1 MSEEVN
7 LSEESNN
14 SENEANNPENEAN
27 NSENEPLDQKELL
40 EDVAE
45 IRQMIHQQRFA
56 ECNPMLFA
64 IIKNCPNQQPYIHRL
79 VQGLL
84 STVIANLSLFQRKKM
99 SSVMLGF
106 LKQDAKAIKEF
117 EIPETTPETRA
128 KLVSEA
134 ISELDQFL
142 VDVEMDIRSELGVF
156 KDLKKKGEE
165 IDVKEVKPTLEKF
178 VSREAMLF
186 LNHDLSKEEQD
197 QASATLYQEWEECRE
212 KIFGRFVSSGHWN
225 DEERAEVKD
234 TILSPTVDSLTSQ
247 LLVSAITLS
256 AATVFDMGKF
266 TLLYDIYRQTDDDEV
281 KVRALLGWLLVS
293 MNSSCYEQHP
303 DFLSF
308 AEQLTEDCKNDSD
321 LLAEIIKAQKMLAVT
336 VFSEQKSI
344 DYTNDIMSSLSK
356 RFLGDLKNKVAD
368 LLEAD
373 EDMRNIFGVE
383 DDEETSDE
391 ESPIR
396 SVDINTDEDGDP
408 ALNVGVDSPL
418 SMDEMMD
425 KGIDILLPQF
435 KMLRDQTEFFTH
447 LYNWFMPFYLKNPH
461 ITEALGFVD
470 EKRKFC
476 KAFCSTAR
484 SCPADAYSLANLI
497 VSHPNEIPENIVDC
511 YDDPEDEEDG
521 SKPADEEEIV
531 NEFFKEP
538 EEHRAKRIRI
548 NYIRNLLRFSKFYK
562 EKDELFTILDELDDD
577 KPAYAVLA
585 GPLFQDEFF
594 DKYRMAIARY
604 SFRREFPDMVDVMLE
619 GVPCD
624 TLEMHF
630 MKGWVCM
637 QKEDDH
643 SLRMAVDHF
652 KEMLKMQ
659 PDMKPVYLQLGICY
673 RKLCQVD
680 EYLENFDKLMEF
692 KDSFSEEE
700 LFELK
705 LEKLK
710 FIVMNNRL
718 EEAMPLA
725 YELDY
730 THPESQMAGA
740 LLTQLLIK
748 IGGEHT
754 EGNFQKAHQRLDE
767 YFAEVN
773 ELFGS
778 FEKMKKS
785 GKDPK
790 NMMMQAMDLFFKM
803 MKNDKAAEAYNNYS
817 LGLLALIEHQ
827 PKKAVGP
834 FFRAYAYYE
843 DKDQDVF
850 FEVLREDY
858 KWLKNYGCS
867 FTDIMIIY
875 NQVVAEHQQSQEELK
890 KYADKS
896 E

>member
-14 SENEANNPENEAN
+14 PEEDV
-27 NSENEPLDQKELL
+27 LDQDFLL
-40 EDVAE
+40 EKVDE
-45 IRQMIHQQRFA
+45 MRDLIHQQRFS
-56 ECNPMLFA
+56 ECKQMLVEVFTPFSSNKQYINRLMQSLLTSLFA
-64 IIKNCPNQQPYIHRL
+64 NM
-79 VQGLL
+79 
-84 STVIANLSLFQRKKM
+84 SLFQRKKIPDGVFGIPIQHNK
-99 SSVMLGF
+99 S
-106 LKQDAKAIKEF
+106 F
-117 EIPETTPETRA
+117 EELDIPEMTPEARA
-128 KLVSEA
+128 KY
-134 ISELDQFL
+134 ISSTISGLDQLL
-142 VDVEMDIRSELGVF
+142 VDVEMDIRSDQGVF
-156 KDLKKKGEE
+156 KDLKKLGEE
-165 IDVKEVKPTLEKF
+165 IDIKEVKSTLEKF

-197 QASATLYQEWEECRE
+197 QASARLYQEWEECRE
-212 KIFGRFVSSGHWN
+212 KIFGRFVSSGHWT
-225 DEERAEVKD
+225 DEERAAVKD

-293 MNSSCYEQHP
+293 TNCGCYEQHP
-303 DFLSF
+303 DFRSF

-368 LLEAD
+368 LLDAD
-373 EDMRNIFGVE
+373 EDMRNLFGIDE
-383 DDEETSDE
+383 DEETSEE

-396 SVDINTDEDGDP
+396 SVDINTDEDGVDN
-408 ALNVGVDSPL
+408 LNVDVDSPL

-435 KMLRDQTEFFTH
+435 KMLRDQTDFFTH

-461 ITEALGFVD
+461 VTEALGFVD

-497 VSHPNEIPENIVDC
+497 ISHPNEIPENIVDC
-511 YDDPEDEEDG
+511 YDDPEDEGDG
-521 SKPADEEEIV
+521 SEPADEEEIV

-538 EEHRAKRIRI
+538 GEHRAKRIRI

-604 SFRREFPDMVDVMLE
+604 SFRREFPDMVEVMLE

-637 QKEDDH
+637 QKGDDH

-652 KEMLKMQ
+652 KKMLKIK
-659 PDMKPVYLQLGICY
+659 PDMKQVYLQLGICY
-673 RKLCQVD
+673 RNLIQVD

-705 LEKLK
+705 LDKLK
-710 FIVMNNRL
+710 FIVMNNRF

-730 THPESQMAGA
+730 THPENQMAGA

-748 IGGEHT
+748 IGGEHA
-754 EGNFQKAHQRLDE
+754 EENFQKAHQRLDE

-778 FEKMKKS
+778 FDKMKKE
-785 GKDPK
+785 GKDTK

-803 MKNDKAAEAYNNYS
+803 MKNDKLAEAYNNYS
-817 LGLLALIEHQ
+817 QGLLALIEHQ
-827 PKKAVGP
+827 PKKALEP
-834 FFRAYAYYE
+834 FFRAYAYYVE
-843 DKDQDVF
+843 KDENVF
-850 FEVLREDY
+850 FEALKEDY

-867 FTDIMIIY
+867 YTDLMIIY
-875 NQVVAEHQQSQEELK
+875 NQVVAEHQQTEDELK

>member
-14 SENEANNPENEAN
+14 PEEDV
-27 NSENEPLDQKELL
+27 LDQDFLL
-40 EDVAE
+40 EKVDE
-45 IRQMIHQQRFA
+45 MRQLIHQQRFS
-56 ECNPMLFA
+56 ECKPMLVEVFTPFSSNKQYINRLMQNLLTSLFA
-64 IIKNCPNQQPYIHRL
+64 NM
-79 VQGLL
+79 
-84 STVIANLSLFQRKKM
+84 SLFQRKKIPDGVFGIPIQHNK
-99 SSVMLGF
+99 S
-106 LKQDAKAIKEF
+106 F
-117 EIPETTPETRA
+117 EELDIPEMTPEARA
-128 KLVSEA
+128 KYISNA
-134 ISELDQFL
+134 ISELDQL
-142 VDVEMDIRSELGVF
+142 LEDIEMDIRSEQGIF
-156 KDLKKKGEE
+156 KDLKKQGEE
-165 IDVKEVKPTLEKF
+165 IDIKEVKPTLEKF

-197 QASATLYQEWEECRE
+197 QASARLYQEWEEYRE
-212 KIFGRFVSSGHWN
+212 KIFDRFVSSGYWN
-225 DEERAEVKD
+225 DEERAVVKD

-266 TLLYDIYRQTDDDEV
+266 TLLYDIYRLADDDEV

-293 MNSSCYEQHP
+293 TNCGSYEQQP
-303 DFLSF
+303 DFRSF

-344 DYTNDIMSSLSK
+344 DYTNDIMASLSK
-356 RFLGDLKNKVAD
+356 RFLDDLRDKVAD

-373 EDMRNIFGVE
+373 EDMRNIFGIE
-383 DDEETSDE
+383 DDEETSE

-396 SVDINTDEDGDP
+396 SDDTNTDKDGIPNLD
-408 ALNVGVDSPL
+408 ADIESPL

-497 VSHPNEIPENIVDC
+497 ISHPNEIPENIVDC
-511 YDDPEDEEDG
+511 YDDPEDEGDG
-521 SKPADEEEIV
+521 CEPADEEEIV

-538 EEHRAKRIRI
+538 GEHRAKRIRI

-604 SFRREFPDMVDVMLE
+604 SFRREFPDLVEVMLE

-637 QKEDDH
+637 QKGDNH

-652 KEMLKMQ
+652 KKMLKIK
-659 PDMKPVYLQLGICY
+659 PDMKQVYLQLGTCY
-673 RKLCQVD
+673 RNLIQVD
-680 EYLENFDKLMEF
+680 EYLDNFDKLMEF

-705 LEKLK
+705 LDKLK
-710 FIVMNNRL
+710 FIVMNNRF

-730 THPESQMAGA
+730 THPENQMAGA

-748 IGGEHT
+748 IGGEHA
-754 EGNFQKAHQRLDE
+754 EENFQKAHQRLDE

-778 FEKMKKS
+778 FEKMKKA
-785 GKDPK
+785 GKDTK

-803 MKNDKAAEAYNNYS
+803 MKNDKLAEAYNNYS

-827 PKKAVGP
+827 PKKAMGP
-834 FFRAYAYYE
+834 FFRVYAYYVE
-843 DKDQDVF
+843 KDENVF
-850 FEVLREDY
+850 FEALKEDY

-867 FTDIMIIY
+867 YTDLMIIY
-875 NQVVAEHQQSQEELK
+875 NQVVAEHQKSQEEIK

>member
-14 SENEANNPENEAN
+14 PEEVLA
-27 NSENEPLDQKELL
+27 QKELL
-40 EDVAE
+40 EDVVE

-64 IIKNCPNQQPYIHRL
+64 IIKNSPNHQPYIHRL

-84 STVIANLSLFQRKKM
+84 STVIASLSLFQRKKI
-99 SSVMLGF
+99 STEMLGF
-106 LKQDAKAIKEF
+106 LKLDAKAVKEF
-117 EIPETTPETRA
+117 KIPETTPEGRA

-142 VDVEMDIRSELGVF
+142 VDIEMDIRSEQGIF
-156 KDLKKKGEE
+156 KDLKKQGEA
-165 IDVKEVKPTLEKF
+165 IDIKEVKPTLEKF

-197 QASATLYQEWEECRE
+197 QASARLYQEWEECRE
-212 KIFGRFVSSGHWN
+212 KIFGRFVSSGYWN
-225 DEERAEVKD
+225 DEERAAVKD

-266 TLLYDIYRQTDDDEV
+266 TLLYDIYRLADDDEV

-293 MNSSCYEQHP
+293 TNCGCYEQQP
-303 DFLSF
+303 DFRSF

-356 RFLGDLKNKVAD
+356 RFLGDLKDKVAN

-373 EDMRNIFGVE
+373 EDMQNIFGIE
-383 DDEETSDE
+383 DDEETSE

-396 SVDINTDEDGDP
+396 SVDINTDEDGIPNLD
-408 ALNVGVDSPL
+408 VDMDSPL

-511 YDDPEDEEDG
+511 YDDPEDEGDG
-521 SKPADEEEIV
+521 SESADEEEIV

-538 EEHRAKRIRI
+538 GEHRAKRIRI
-548 NYIRNLLRFSKFYK
+548 NYIRNLLRFSKFYE

-594 DKYRMAIARY
+594 DKFRMAIARY
-604 SFRREFPDMVDVMLE
+604 SFRREFPDLVEVMLE

-652 KEMLKMQ
+652 KKMLKIK
-659 PDMKPVYLQLGICY
+659 PDMKQVYLQLGICY
-673 RKLCQVD
+673 RNLIQVD

-705 LEKLK
+705 LDKLK
-710 FIVMNNRL
+710 FIVMNNRF

-730 THPESQMAGA
+730 THPENQMAGA

-748 IGGEHT
+748 IGGEHA
-754 EGNFQKAHQRLDE
+754 EENFLKAHQRLDE
-767 YFAEVN
+767 YFAEAN

-778 FEKMKKS
+778 FEKMKKE
-785 GKDPK
+785 GKDTK

-827 PKKAVGP
+827 PKKAMGP
-834 FFRAYAYYE
+834 FFRAYAYYVE
-843 DKDQDVF
+843 KDENVF
-850 FEVLREDY
+850 FEALKEDY

-867 FTDIMIIY
+867 YTDLMIIY
-875 NQVVAEHQQSQEELK
+875 NQVVAEHQQSQEEIK

>member
-14 SENEANNPENEAN
+14 PEEDV
-27 NSENEPLDQKELL
+27 LDQDFLL
-40 EDVAE
+40 EKVDE
-45 IRQMIHQQRFA
+45 MRDLIHQQRFT
-56 ECNPMLFA
+56 ECKPILVA
-64 IIKNCPNQQPYIHRL
+64 IFENCPNHKQYMRRL
-79 VQGLL
+79 MHGLL
-84 STVIANLSLFQRKKM
+84 KTVLANMSLLQCKKLPDD
-99 SSVMLGF
+99 MLGF
-106 LKQDAKAIKEF
+106 LKQYVKPSEELD
-117 EIPETTPETRA
+117 IPEMTPEARTKFVFGA
-128 KLVSEA
+128 V
-134 ISELDQFL
+134 SELDQLL
-142 VDVEMDIRSELGVF
+142 VDIEMDIRSDQGIF
-156 KDLKKKGEE
+156 KDLKKQGEA
-165 IDVKEVKPTLEKF
+165 IDIKEVKPTLEKF

-197 QASATLYQEWEECRE
+197 QASARLYQEWEEYRE
-212 KIFGRFVSSGHWN
+212 KIFDRFVSSGYWN
-225 DEERAEVKD
+225 NEERAVVKD

-266 TLLYDIYRQTDDDEV
+266 TLLYDIYRLADDDEV

-293 MNSSCYEQHP
+293 TNCGSYEQQP
-303 DFLSF
+303 DFRSF
-308 AEQLTEDCKNDSD
+308 AEQLTEDCKNDPD

-344 DYTNDIMSSLSK
+344 DYTNDIMASLSK
-356 RFLGDLKNKVAD
+356 RFLDDLRDKVAD

-373 EDMRNIFGVE
+373 EDMRNIFGIE
-383 DDEETSDE
+383 DDEETSE

-396 SVDINTDEDGDP
+396 SDDTNTDEDRIPNLD
-408 ALNVGVDSPL
+408 ADIESPL

-497 VSHPNEIPENIVDC
+497 VSHSNEIPENIVDC

-521 SKPADEEEIV
+521 SESADEEEIV
-531 NEFFKEP
+531 KEFFNEP

-548 NYIRNLLRFSKFYK
+548 NYIRNLMRFSKFYTA
-562 EKDELFTILDELDDD
+562 KDEIFNIFDELDDD

-604 SFRREFPDMVDVMLE
+604 SFRREFPDLVEVMLE

-637 QKEDDH
+637 QKGDNH

-652 KEMLKMQ
+652 KKMLKIK
-659 PDMKPVYLQLGICY
+659 PDMKQVYLQLGTCY
-673 RKLCQVD
+673 RNLIQVD

-705 LEKLK
+705 LDKLK
-710 FIVMNNRL
+710 FIVMNNRF

-730 THPESQMAGA
+730 THPENQMAGA

-748 IGGEHT
+748 KGGEHA
-754 EGNFQKAHQRLDE
+754 EENFQKAHQRLDE

-778 FEKMKKS
+778 FEKMKKA
-785 GKDPK
+785 GKDTK

-803 MKNDKAAEAYNNYS
+803 MKNDKLAEAYNNYS

-827 PKKAVGP
+827 PKKAMGP
-834 FFRAYAYYE
+834 FFRVYAYYVE
-843 DKDQDVF
+843 KDENVF
-850 FEVLREDY
+850 FEALKEDY

-867 FTDIMIIY
+867 YTDLMIIY
-875 NQVVAEHQQSQEELK
+875 NQVVAEHQKSQEEIK

>member
-14 SENEANNPENEAN
+14 PEEDV
-27 NSENEPLDQKELL
+27 LDQDFLL
-40 EDVAE
+40 EKVDE
-45 IRQMIHQQRFA
+45 MRQLIHQQRFS
-56 ECNPMLFA
+56 ECKPMLVEVFTPFSSNKQYINRLMQNLLTSLFA
-64 IIKNCPNQQPYIHRL
+64 NM
-79 VQGLL
+79 
-84 STVIANLSLFQRKKM
+84 SLFQRKKIPDGVFGIPIQHNK
-99 SSVMLGF
+99 S
-106 LKQDAKAIKEF
+106 F
-117 EIPETTPETRA
+117 EELDIPEMTPEARA
-128 KLVSEA
+128 KYISNA
-134 ISELDQFL
+134 ISELDQL
-142 VDVEMDIRSELGVF
+142 LEDIEMDIRSEQGIF
-156 KDLKKKGEE
+156 KDLKKQGEE
-165 IDVKEVKPTLEKF
+165 IDIKEVKPTLEKF

-197 QASATLYQEWEECRE
+197 QASARLYQEWEEYRE
-212 KIFGRFVSSGHWN
+212 KIFDRFVSSGYWN
-225 DEERAEVKD
+225 DEERAVVKD

-266 TLLYDIYRQTDDDEV
+266 TLLYDIYRLADDDEV

-293 MNSSCYEQHP
+293 TNCGSYEQQP
-303 DFLSF
+303 DFRSF

-344 DYTNDIMSSLSK
+344 DYTNDIMASLSK
-356 RFLGDLKNKVAD
+356 RFLDDLRDKVAD

-373 EDMRNIFGVE
+373 EDMRNIFGIE
-383 DDEETSDE
+383 DDEETSE

-396 SVDINTDEDGDP
+396 SDDTNTDEDRIPNLD
-408 ALNVGVDSPL
+408 ADIESPL

-497 VSHPNEIPENIVDC
+497 ISHPNEIPENIVDC
-511 YDDPEDEEDG
+511 YDDPEDEGDG
-521 SKPADEEEIV
+521 SEPADEEEIV

-538 EEHRAKRIRI
+538 GEHRAKRIRI

-604 SFRREFPDMVDVMLE
+604 SFRREFPDLVEVMLE

-637 QKEDDH
+637 QKGDNH
-643 SLRMAVDHF
+643 SLRMAVDYF
-652 KEMLKMQ
+652 KKMLKIK
-659 PDMKPVYLQLGICY
+659 PDMKQVYLQLGTCY
-673 RKLCQVD
+673 RNLIQVD
-680 EYLENFDKLMEF
+680 EYLDNFDKLMEF

-705 LEKLK
+705 LDKLK
-710 FIVMNNRL
+710 FIVMNNRF

-730 THPESQMAGA
+730 THPENQMAGA

-748 IGGEHT
+748 IGGEHA
-754 EGNFQKAHQRLDE
+754 EENFQKAHQRLDE

-778 FEKMKKS
+778 FEKMKKA
-785 GKDPK
+785 GKDTK

-803 MKNDKAAEAYNNYS
+803 MKNDKLAEAYNNYS

-827 PKKAVGP
+827 PKKAMGP
-834 FFRAYAYYE
+834 FFRVYAYYVE
-843 DKDQDVF
+843 KDENVF
-850 FEVLREDY
+850 FEALKEDY

-867 FTDIMIIY
+867 YTDLMIIY
-875 NQVVAEHQQSQEELK
+875 NQVVAEHQKSQEEIK

>member
-14 SENEANNPENEAN
+14 SENEANNPENE
-27 NSENEPLDQKELL
+27 SLEQKEFL

-45 IRQMIHQQRFA
+45 MRQLIHQQRFA
-56 ECNPMLFA
+56 ECKSMLFA
-64 IIKNCPNQQPYIHRL
+64 IIKNCPNHQPYMRRL

-84 STVIANLSLFQRKKM
+84 TTVIASLSLFQRKKLPNE
-99 SSVMLGF
+99 MLSIF
-106 LKQDAKAIKEF
+106 KQHIKFIKEF
-117 EIPETTPETRA
+117 EIPETTPEGRA
-128 KLVSEA
+128 KLFSDA
-134 ISELDQFL
+134 ISELDQLL
-142 VDVEMDIRSELGVF
+142 VDIEMDIRSELGVF
-156 KDLKKKGEE
+156 KDLKKQGEE
-165 IDVKEVKPTLEKF
+165 IDIKEVKPTLEKF

-212 KIFGRFVSSGHWN
+212 KIFGRFVSSGYWN
-225 DEERAEVKD
+225 DEERAAVKD

-266 TLLYDIYRQTDDDEV
+266 TLLYDIYRQADDDEV

-308 AEQLTEDCKNDSD
+308 AEQLTENCKNDSD

-356 RFLGDLKNKVAD
+356 RFLGELKNKVAD

-383 DDEETSDE
+383 DDDETSEE

-511 YDDPEDEEDG
+511 YDDPEDEGDG
-521 SKPADEEEIV
+521 SEPADEEEIV

-538 EEHRAKRIRI
+538 GEHRAKRIRI

-630 MKGWVCM
+630 MQGWVCM

-659 PDMKPVYLQLGICY
+659 PEMKPVYLQLGICY

-748 IGGEHT
+748 TGGEHA
-754 EGNFQKAHQRLDE
+754 EENFQKAHQRLDE

-875 NQVVAEHQQSQEELK
+875 NQIVAEHQQSQEELK

>member
-14 SENEANNPENEAN
+14 PEEDV
-27 NSENEPLDQKELL
+27 LDQDFLL
-40 EDVAE
+40 EKIDE
-45 IRQMIHQQRFA
+45 MRDLIHQQRFS
-56 ECNPMLFA
+56 ECKPMLVEVFTPFSSNKQYINRLLQSLLTSLFA
-64 IIKNCPNQQPYIHRL
+64 NM
-79 VQGLL
+79 
-84 STVIANLSLFQRKKM
+84 SLFQRKKIPDGVFGIPIEHNK
-99 SSVMLGF
+99 S
-106 LKQDAKAIKEF
+106 F
-117 EIPETTPETRA
+117 EELDIPEMTPEARA
-128 KLVSEA
+128 KY
-134 ISELDQFL
+134 ISSTISGLNQLL
-142 VDVEMDIRSELGVF
+142 VDVEMDIRSDQGVF
-156 KDLKKKGEE
+156 KDLKKLGEE
-165 IDVKEVKPTLEKF
+165 IDIKEVKSTLEKF

-197 QASATLYQEWEECRE
+197 QASARLYQEWEECRE
-212 KIFGRFVSSGHWN
+212 KIFGRFVSSGYWN
-225 DEERAEVKD
+225 DEERAVVKD

-293 MNSSCYEQHP
+293 TNCGCYEQHP
-303 DFLSF
+303 DFRSF
-308 AEQLTEDCKNDSD
+308 AEQLTEDCKNDPD

-368 LLEAD
+368 LLDAD
-373 EDMRNIFGVE
+373 EDMRNLFGIDE
-383 DDEETSDE
+383 DEETSEE

-396 SVDINTDEDGDP
+396 SVDINTDEDGVDN
-408 ALNVGVDSPL
+408 LNVDVDSPL

-435 KMLRDQTEFFTH
+435 KMLRDQTDFFTH

-461 ITEALGFVD
+461 VTEALGFVD

-511 YDDPEDEEDG
+511 YDDPEDEGDG
-521 SKPADEEEIV
+521 SEPADEEEIV

-538 EEHRAKRIRI
+538 GEHRAKRIRI
-548 NYIRNLLRFSKFYK
+548 NYIRNLLRFSKFYTA
-562 EKDELFTILDELDDD
+562 KDEIFNILDELDDD

-604 SFRREFPDMVDVMLE
+604 SFRREFPDLVEVMLE

-637 QKEDDH
+637 QKGDNH

-652 KEMLKMQ
+652 KKMLKIK
-659 PDMKPVYLQLGICY
+659 PDMKQVYLQLGICY
-673 RKLCQVD
+673 RNLIQVD

-705 LEKLK
+705 LDKLK
-710 FIVMNNRL
+710 FIVMNNRF

-730 THPESQMAGA
+730 THPENQMAGA

-748 IGGEHT
+748 IGGEHA
-754 EGNFQKAHQRLDE
+754 EENFQKAHQRLDE

-778 FEKMKKS
+778 FDKMKKS
-785 GKDPK
+785 GKDTK

-803 MKNDKAAEAYNNYS
+803 MKNDKLAEAYNNYS
-817 LGLLALIEHQ
+817 QGLLALIEHQ
-827 PKKAVGP
+827 PKKALEP
-834 FFRAYAYYE
+834 FFRAYAYYVE
-843 DKDQDVF
+843 KDENVF
-850 FEVLREDY
+850 FEALKEDY

-867 FTDIMIIY
+867 YTDLMIIY
-875 NQVVAEHQQSQEELK
+875 NQVVAEHQQTEDELK

>member
-14 SENEANNPENEAN
+14 PEEDV
-27 NSENEPLDQKELL
+27 LDQDFLL
-40 EDVAE
+40 EKVDE
-45 IRQMIHQQRFA
+45 MRDLIHQQRFT
-56 ECNPMLFA
+56 ECKPILVA
-64 IIKNCPNQQPYIHRL
+64 IFENCPNHKQYMRRL
-79 VQGLL
+79 MHGLL
-84 STVIANLSLFQRKKM
+84 KTVLANMSLLQCKKLPDD
-99 SSVMLGF
+99 MLGF
-106 LKQDAKAIKEF
+106 LKQYVKPSEELD
-117 EIPETTPETRA
+117 IPEMTPEARTKFVFGA
-128 KLVSEA
+128 V
-134 ISELDQFL
+134 SELDQLL
-142 VDVEMDIRSELGVF
+142 VDIEMDIRSDQGIF
-156 KDLKKKGEE
+156 KDLKKQGEA
-165 IDVKEVKPTLEKF
+165 IDIKEVKPTLEKF

-197 QASATLYQEWEECRE
+197 QASARLYQEWEEYRE
-212 KIFGRFVSSGHWN
+212 KIFDRFVSSGYWN
-225 DEERAEVKD
+225 NEERAVVKD

-266 TLLYDIYRQTDDDEV
+266 TLLYDIYRLADDDEV

-293 MNSSCYEQHP
+293 TNCGSYEQQP
-303 DFLSF
+303 DFRSF
-308 AEQLTEDCKNDSD
+308 AEQLTEDCKNDPD

-344 DYTNDIMSSLSK
+344 DYTNDIMASLSK
-356 RFLGDLKNKVAD
+356 RFLDDLRDKVAD

-373 EDMRNIFGVE
+373 EDMRNIFGIE
-383 DDEETSDE
+383 DDEETSE

-396 SVDINTDEDGDP
+396 SDDTNTDKDGIPNLD
-408 ALNVGVDSPL
+408 ADIESPL

-521 SKPADEEEIV
+521 SESADEEEIV
-531 NEFFKEP
+531 KEFFNEP

-548 NYIRNLLRFSKFYK
+548 NYIRNLMRFSKFYTA
-562 EKDELFTILDELDDD
+562 KDEIFNIFDELDDD

-604 SFRREFPDMVDVMLE
+604 SFRREFPDLVEVMLE

-637 QKEDDH
+637 QKGDNH

-652 KEMLKMQ
+652 KKMLKIK
-659 PDMKPVYLQLGICY
+659 PDMKQVYLQLGTCY
-673 RKLCQVD
+673 RNLIQLD

-705 LEKLK
+705 LDKLK
-710 FIVMNNRL
+710 FIVMNNRF

-730 THPESQMAGA
+730 THPENQMAGA

-748 IGGEHT
+748 IGGEHA
-754 EGNFQKAHQRLDE
+754 EENFQKAHQRLDE

-778 FEKMKKS
+778 FEKMKKA
-785 GKDPK
+785 GKDTK

-803 MKNDKAAEAYNNYS
+803 MKNDKLAEAYNNYS

-827 PKKAVGP
+827 PKKAMGP
-834 FFRAYAYYE
+834 FFRVYAYYVE
-843 DKDQDVF
+843 KDENVF
-850 FEVLREDY
+850 FEALKEDY

-867 FTDIMIIY
+867 YTDLMIIY
-875 NQVVAEHQQSQEELK
+875 NQVVAEHQKSQEEIK

>member
-14 SENEANNPENEAN
+14 PEEDV
-27 NSENEPLDQKELL
+27 LDQVFLL
-40 EDVAE
+40 EKVDE
-45 IRQMIHQQRFA
+45 MRQLIHQQRFS
-56 ECNPMLFA
+56 ECKPMLVEVFTPFSSNKQYINRLMQNLLTSLFA
-64 IIKNCPNQQPYIHRL
+64 NM
-79 VQGLL
+79 
-84 STVIANLSLFQRKKM
+84 SLFQRKKIPDGVFGIPIQHNK
-99 SSVMLGF
+99 S
-106 LKQDAKAIKEF
+106 F
-117 EIPETTPETRA
+117 EELDIPEMTPEARA
-128 KLVSEA
+128 KYISNAV
-134 ISELDQFL
+134 SELDQLL
-142 VDVEMDIRSELGVF
+142 VDIEMDIRSDQGIF
-156 KDLKKKGEE
+156 KDLKKQGEA
-165 IDVKEVKPTLEKF
+165 IDIKEVKPTLEKF

-197 QASATLYQEWEECRE
+197 QASARLYQEWEEYRE
-212 KIFGRFVSSGHWN
+212 KIFDRFVSSGYWN
-225 DEERAEVKD
+225 NEERAVVKD

-266 TLLYDIYRQTDDDEV
+266 TLLYDIYRLADDDEV

-293 MNSSCYEQHP
+293 TNCGSYEQQP
-303 DFLSF
+303 DFRSF
-308 AEQLTEDCKNDSD
+308 AEQLTEDCKNDPD

-344 DYTNDIMSSLSK
+344 DYTNDIMASLSK
-356 RFLGDLKNKVAD
+356 RFLDDLRDKVAD

-373 EDMRNIFGVE
+373 EDMRNIFGIE
-383 DDEETSDE
+383 DDEETSE

-396 SVDINTDEDGDP
+396 SDDTNTDEDRIPNLD
-408 ALNVGVDSPL
+408 ADIESPL

-497 VSHPNEIPENIVDC
+497 VSHSNEIPENIVDC

-521 SKPADEEEIV
+521 SESADEEEIV
-531 NEFFKEP
+531 KEFFNEP

-548 NYIRNLLRFSKFYK
+548 NYIRNLMRFSKFYTA
-562 EKDELFTILDELDDD
+562 KDEIFNIFDELDDD

-604 SFRREFPDMVDVMLE
+604 SFRREFPDLVEVMLE

-637 QKEDDH
+637 QKGDNH

-652 KEMLKMQ
+652 KKMLKIK
-659 PDMKPVYLQLGICY
+659 PDMKQVYLQLGTCY
-673 RKLCQVD
+673 RNLIQVD

-705 LEKLK
+705 LDKLK
-710 FIVMNNRL
+710 FIVMNNRF

-730 THPESQMAGA
+730 THPENQMAGA

-748 IGGEHT
+748 IGGEHA
-754 EGNFQKAHQRLDE
+754 EENFQKAHQRLDE

-778 FEKMKKS
+778 FEKMKKA
-785 GKDPK
+785 GKDTK

-803 MKNDKAAEAYNNYS
+803 MKNDKLAEAYNNYS

-827 PKKAVGP
+827 PKKAMGP
-834 FFRAYAYYE
+834 FFRVYAYYVE
-843 DKDQDVF
+843 KDENVF
-850 FEVLREDY
+850 FEALKEDY

-867 FTDIMIIY
+867 YTDLMIIY
-875 NQVVAEHQQSQEELK
+875 NQVVAEHQKSQEEIK

>member
-14 SENEANNPENEAN
+14 PEEDV
-27 NSENEPLDQKELL
+27 LDQDFLL
-40 EDVAE
+40 EKVDE
-45 IRQMIHQQRFA
+45 MRDLIHQQRFA
-56 ECNPMLFA
+56 ECKPMLFA
-64 IIKNCPNQQPYIHRL
+64 ILKNCPNHQPYMNRL
-79 VQGLL
+79 GQGLL
-84 STVIANLSLFQRKKM
+84 TTAVVNLSLFQRKKM
-99 SSVMLGF
+99 PNEVLGF
-106 LKQDAKAIKEF
+106 LKLENKAIKEF
-117 EIPETTPETRA
+117 EIPEMTPEARA
-128 KLVSEA
+128 KHISYA
-134 ISELDQFL
+134 ISVLDQLL
-142 VDVEMDIRSELGVF
+142 VDIEMDIRSDQGIF
-156 KDLKKKGEE
+156 KDLKKQGEA
-165 IDVKEVKPTLEKF
+165 IDIKEVKPTLEKF

-197 QASATLYQEWEECRE
+197 QASARLYQEWEEYRE
-212 KIFGRFVSSGHWN
+212 KIFDRFVSSGYWN
-225 DEERAEVKD
+225 DEERAVVKD

-266 TLLYDIYRQTDDDEV
+266 TLLYDIYRLADDDEV

-293 MNSSCYEQHP
+293 TNCGCYEQQP
-303 DFLSF
+303 DFRSF
-308 AEQLTEDCKNDSD
+308 AEQLTEDCKNDPD

-344 DYTNDIMSSLSK
+344 DYTNDIMASLSK
-356 RFLGDLKNKVAD
+356 RFLGDLKDKVAN

-373 EDMRNIFGVE
+373 EDMQNIFGIE
-383 DDEETSDE
+383 DDEETSE

-396 SVDINTDEDGDP
+396 SVDINTDEDGIPNLD
-408 ALNVGVDSPL
+408 VDMDSPL

-497 VSHPNEIPENIVDC
+497 ISHPNEIPENIVDC
-511 YDDPEDEEDG
+511 YDDPEDEGDG
-521 SKPADEEEIV
+521 SEPADEEEIV

-538 EEHRAKRIRI
+538 GEHRAKRIRI
-548 NYIRNLLRFSKFYK
+548 NYIRNLLRFSKFYTA
-562 EKDELFTILDELDDD
+562 KDEIFNILDELDDD

-604 SFRREFPDMVDVMLE
+604 SFRREFPDLVEVMLE

-637 QKEDDH
+637 QKGDDH

-652 KEMLKMQ
+652 KKMLKIK
-659 PDMKPVYLQLGICY
+659 PDMKQVYLQLGICY
-673 RKLCQVD
+673 RNLIQVD

-705 LEKLK
+705 LDKLK
-710 FIVMNNRL
+710 FIVMNNRF

-730 THPESQMAGA
+730 THPENQMAGA

-748 IGGEHT
+748 IGGEHA
-754 EGNFQKAHQRLDE
+754 EENFQKAHQRLDE
-767 YFAEVN
+767 YFAEAN

-778 FEKMKKS
+778 FEKMKKE
-785 GKDPK
+785 GKDTK

-827 PKKAVGP
+827 PKKAMGP
-834 FFRAYAYYE
+834 FFRAYAYYVE
-843 DKDQDVF
+843 KDENVF
-850 FEVLREDY
+850 FEALKEDY

-867 FTDIMIIY
+867 YTDLMIIY
-875 NQVVAEHQQSQEELK
+875 NQVVAEHQKSQEEIK

>member
-14 SENEANNPENEAN
+14 PEEVLA
-27 NSENEPLDQKELL
+27 QKELL
-40 EDVAE
+40 EDVVE

-64 IIKNCPNQQPYIHRL
+64 IIKNSPDHLPYIHRL

-84 STVIANLSLFQRKKM
+84 STVIASLSLFQRKKM
-99 SSVMLGF
+99 STEMLDF
-106 LKQDAKAIKEF
+106 LKLDAKAIKEF
-117 EIPETTPETRA
+117 KIPETTPEARA

-142 VDVEMDIRSELGVF
+142 VDIEMDIRSEQGIF
-156 KDLKKKGEE
+156 KDLKKQGEA
-165 IDVKEVKPTLEKF
+165 IDIKEVKPTLEKF

-197 QASATLYQEWEECRE
+197 QASARLYQEWEEYRE
-212 KIFGRFVSSGHWN
+212 KIFDRFVSSGYWN
-225 DEERAEVKD
+225 DEERAVVKD

-266 TLLYDIYRQTDDDEV
+266 TLLFDIYRQADDDEV

-293 MNSSCYEQHP
+293 TNCGCYEQQP
-303 DFLSF
+303 DFRSF

-344 DYTNDIMSSLSK
+344 DYTNDIMASLSK
-356 RFLGDLKNKVAD
+356 RFLGDLKDKVAD

-373 EDMRNIFGVE
+373 EDMRNIFE
-383 DDEETSDE
+383 IDEDEETSE

-396 SVDINTDEDGDP
+396 SVDINTDEDGIDNLD
-408 ALNVGVDSPL
+408 ADIESPL

-511 YDDPEDEEDG
+511 YDDPEDEGDG
-521 SKPADEEEIV
+521 SEPADEEEIV

-538 EEHRAKRIRI
+538 GEHRAKRIRI
-548 NYIRNLLRFSKFYK
+548 NYIRNLLRFSKFYTA
-562 EKDELFTILDELDDD
+562 KDEIFNILDELDDD

-604 SFRREFPDMVDVMLE
+604 SFRREFPDMVEVMLE

-637 QKEDDH
+637 QKGDNH

-652 KEMLKMQ
+652 KKMLKIK
-659 PDMKPVYLQLGICY
+659 PDMKQVYLQLGICY
-673 RKLCQVD
+673 RNLIQVD

-705 LEKLK
+705 LDKLK
-710 FIVMNNRL
+710 FIVMNNRF

-730 THPESQMAGA
+730 THPENQMAGA

-748 IGGEHT
+748 IGGEHA
-754 EGNFQKAHQRLDE
+754 EENFQKAHQRLDE

-778 FEKMKKS
+778 FEKMKKE
-785 GKDPK
+785 GKDTK

-803 MKNDKAAEAYNNYS
+803 MKNDKLAEAYNNYS
-817 LGLLALIEHQ
+817 QGLLALIEHQ
-827 PKKAVGP
+827 PKKAMGP
-834 FFRAYAYYE
+834 FFRAYAYYVE
-843 DKDQDVF
+843 KDEDVF
-850 FEVLREDY
+850 FEALKEDY

-867 FTDIMIIY
+867 YTDLMIIY
-875 NQVVAEHQQSQEELK
+875 NQVVAEHQKSQEEIK

>member
-14 SENEANNPENEAN
+14 PEE
-27 NSENEPLDQKELL
+27 EVLDQDFLL
-40 EDVAE
+40 EKVDE
-45 IRQMIHQQRFA
+45 MRDLIHQQRFA
-56 ECNPMLFA
+56 ECKPMLVA
-64 IIKNCPNQQPYIHRL
+64 IFENCPNHKQYMRRL
-79 VQGLL
+79 MHGLL
-84 STVIANLSLFQRKKM
+84 TTVLANMSLLQRKKLPDD
-99 SSVMLGF
+99 MLGI
-106 LKQDAKAIKEF
+106 LKQYVKPSEELD
-117 EIPETTPETRA
+117 IPEMTPETRA
-128 KLVSEA
+128 KYISSA
-134 ISELDQFL
+134 ISGLDQL
-142 VDVEMDIRSELGVF
+142 LEDIEMDIRSDQGVF
-156 KDLKKKGEE
+156 KDLKKQGEA
-165 IDVKEVKPTLEKF
+165 IDIKEVKPTLEKF

-197 QASATLYQEWEECRE
+197 QASARLYQEWEEYRE
-212 KIFGRFVSSGHWN
+212 KIFGRFVSSGHWT
-225 DEERAEVKD
+225 DEECAAVKD

-293 MNSSCYEQHP
+293 MNSSYCEQHP
-303 DFLSF
+303 DFRSF

-321 LLAEIIKAQKMLAVT
+321 LLADIIKAQKMLAVT

-356 RFLGDLKNKVAD
+356 RFLGDLKDKVAN

-373 EDMRNIFGVE
+373 EDMQNIFGIE
-383 DDEETSDE
+383 DDEETSE

-396 SVDINTDEDGDP
+396 SVDINTDEDGIPNLD
-408 ALNVGVDSPL
+408 VDMDSPL

-511 YDDPEDEEDG
+511 YDDPEDEGDG
-521 SKPADEEEIV
+521 SEPADEEEIV

-538 EEHRAKRIRI
+538 GEHRAKRIRI
-548 NYIRNLLRFSKFYK
+548 NYIRNLLRFSKFYTA
-562 EKDELFTILDELDDD
+562 KDEIFNILDELDDD

-604 SFRREFPDMVDVMLE
+604 SFRREFPDLVEVMLE

-637 QKEDDH
+637 QKGNNH

-652 KEMLKMQ
+652 KKMLKIK
-659 PDMKPVYLQLGICY
+659 PDMKQVYLQLGICY
-673 RKLCQVD
+673 RNLIQVD

-705 LEKLK
+705 LDKLK
-710 FIVMNNRL
+710 FIVMNNRF

-730 THPESQMAGA
+730 THPENQMAGA

-748 IGGEHT
+748 IGGEHA
-754 EGNFQKAHQRLDE
+754 EENFQKAHQRLDE
-767 YFAEVN
+767 YFAEAN

-778 FEKMKKS
+778 FEKMKKE
-785 GKDPK
+785 GKDTK

-827 PKKAVGP
+827 PKKAMGP
-834 FFRAYAYYE
+834 FFRAYAYYVE
-843 DKDQDVF
+843 KDENVF
-850 FEVLREDY
+850 FEALKEDY

-867 FTDIMIIY
+867 YTDLMIIY
-875 NQVVAEHQQSQEELK
+875 NQVVAEHQKSQEEIK

>member
-14 SENEANNPENEAN
+14 PEEV
-27 NSENEPLDQKELL
+27 LDQDELL
-40 EDVAE
+40 EKIDE
-45 IRQMIHQQRFA
+45 MRQLIHQQRFT
-56 ECNPMLFA
+56 ECKPLLVAVFTPLPSN
-64 IIKNCPNQQPYIHRL
+64 KQYVNRL
-79 VQGLL
+79 LQSLL
-84 STVIANLSLFQRKKM
+84 TALAANMSLFQRKKIPDG
-99 SSVMLGF
+99 VFGF
-106 LKQDAKAIKEF
+106 PLQHIKSF
-117 EIPETTPETRA
+117 EELDIPEMTPETRA
-128 KLVSEA
+128 KYISSA
-134 ISELDQFL
+134 ISGLDQL
-142 VDVEMDIRSELGVF
+142 LEDIEMDIRSDQGVF
-156 KDLKKKGEE
+156 KDLKKQGEA
-165 IDVKEVKPTLEKF
+165 IDIKEVKSTLEKF

-197 QASATLYQEWEECRE
+197 QASARLYQEWEEYRE
-212 KIFGRFVSSGHWN
+212 KIFGRFVSSGHWT
-225 DEERAEVKD
+225 DEECAAVKD
-234 TILSPTVDSLTSQ
+234 SILSPTVDSLTSQ

-293 MNSSCYEQHP
+293 MNSSYCEQHP
-303 DFLSF
+303 DFRSF
-308 AEQLTEDCKNDSD
+308 AEQLTEDCKNDQD
-321 LLAEIIKAQKMLAVT
+321 LLADIIKAQKMLAVT

-368 LLEAD
+368 LLDAD
-373 EDMRNIFGVE
+373 EDMRNLFGIDE
-383 DDEETSDE
+383 DEETSEE

-396 SVDINTDEDGDP
+396 SVDINTDEDGVDN
-408 ALNVGVDSPL
+408 LNVDVDSPL

-435 KMLRDQTEFFTH
+435 KMLRDQTDFFTH

-461 ITEALGFVD
+461 VTEALGFVD

-497 VSHPNEIPENIVDC
+497 ISHPNEIPENIVDC
-511 YDDPEDEEDG
+511 YDDPEDEGDG
-521 SKPADEEEIV
+521 SEPADEEEIV

-538 EEHRAKRIRI
+538 GEHRAKRIRI

-604 SFRREFPDMVDVMLE
+604 SFRREFPDMVEVMLE

-637 QKEDDH
+637 QKGDDH

-652 KEMLKMQ
+652 KKMLKIK
-659 PDMKPVYLQLGICY
+659 PDMKQVYLQLGICY
-673 RKLCQVD
+673 RNLIQVD

-705 LEKLK
+705 LDKLK
-710 FIVMNNRL
+710 FIVMNNRF

-730 THPESQMAGA
+730 THPENQMAGA

-748 IGGEHT
+748 IGGEHA
-754 EGNFQKAHQRLDE
+754 EENFQKAHQRLDE

-778 FEKMKKS
+778 FEKMKKE
-785 GKDPK
+785 GKDTK
-790 NMMMQAMDLFFKM
+790 NMMMQAMDFFFKM
-803 MKNDKAAEAYNNYS
+803 MKNDKLAEAYNNYS

-827 PKKAVGP
+827 PKKAMGP
-834 FFRAYAYYE
+834 FFRAYAYYVE
-843 DKDQDVF
+843 KDENVF
-850 FEVLREDY
+850 FEALKEDY

-867 FTDIMIIY
+867 YTDLMIIY
-875 NQVVAEHQQSQEELK
+875 NQVVAEHQKSQEEIK

>member
-14 SENEANNPENEAN
+14 SENESNNSENEANNPENE
-27 NSENEPLDQKELL
+27 SLDQKELL
-40 EDVAE
+40 EDVVE

-56 ECNPMLFA
+56 ECKSMLFA
-64 IIKNCPNQQPYIHRL
+64 IIKNCPNHQPYMRRL

-84 STVIANLSLFQRKKM
+84 TTVIASLSLFQRKKLPNE
-99 SSVMLGF
+99 MLSIF
-106 LKQDAKAIKEF
+106 KQHIKFIKEF
-117 EIPETTPETRA
+117 EIPETTPEGRA
-128 KLVSEA
+128 KLFSDA
-134 ISELDQFL
+134 ISELDQLL
-142 VDVEMDIRSELGVF
+142 VDIEMDIRSELGVF
-156 KDLKKKGEE
+156 KDLKKQGEE
-165 IDVKEVKPTLEKF
+165 IDIKEVKPTLEKF

-212 KIFGRFVSSGHWN
+212 KIFDRFVSSGYWN
-225 DEERAEVKD
+225 DEERAVVKD

-308 AEQLTEDCKNDSD
+308 AEQLTKDCKNDSD

-356 RFLGDLKNKVAD
+356 RFLGELKNKVAD
-368 LLEAD
+368 LLDAD
-373 EDMRNIFGVE
+373 ENMRNILGND
-383 DDEETSDE
+383 DDEETSEE

-511 YDDPEDEEDG
+511 YDDPEDEGDG
-521 SKPADEEEIV
+521 SETADEEEIV

-637 QKEDDH
+637 QKEDDP

-748 IGGEHT
+748 TGGEHA
-754 EGNFQKAHQRLDE
+754 EENFQKAHQRLDE

-790 NMMMQAMDLFFKM
+790 NMMTQAMDLFFKM

-875 NQVVAEHQQSQEELK
+875 NQIVAEHQQSQEELK

>member
-14 SENEANNPENEAN
+14 PEEDV
-27 NSENEPLDQKELL
+27 LDQVFLL
-40 EDVAE
+40 EKVDE
-45 IRQMIHQQRFA
+45 MRDLIHQQRFT
-56 ECNPMLFA
+56 ECKPILVA
-64 IIKNCPNQQPYIHRL
+64 IFENCPNHKQYMRRL
-79 VQGLL
+79 MHGLL
-84 STVIANLSLFQRKKM
+84 KTVLANMSLLQCKKLPDD
-99 SSVMLGF
+99 MLGF
-106 LKQDAKAIKEF
+106 LKQYVKPSEELD
-117 EIPETTPETRA
+117 IPEMTPEARTKFVFGA
-128 KLVSEA
+128 V
-134 ISELDQFL
+134 SELDQLL
-142 VDVEMDIRSELGVF
+142 VDIEMDIRSDQGIF
-156 KDLKKKGEE
+156 KDLKKQGEA
-165 IDVKEVKPTLEKF
+165 IDIKEVKPTLEKF

-197 QASATLYQEWEECRE
+197 QASARLYQEWEEYRE
-212 KIFGRFVSSGHWN
+212 KIFDRFVSSGYWN
-225 DEERAEVKD
+225 NEERAVVKD

-266 TLLYDIYRQTDDDEV
+266 TLLYDIYRLADDDEV

-293 MNSSCYEQHP
+293 TNCGSYEQQP
-303 DFLSF
+303 DFRSF
-308 AEQLTEDCKNDSD
+308 AEQLTEDCKNDPD

-344 DYTNDIMSSLSK
+344 DYTNDIMASLSK
-356 RFLGDLKNKVAD
+356 RFLDDLRDKVAD

-373 EDMRNIFGVE
+373 EDMRNIFGIE
-383 DDEETSDE
+383 DDEETSE

-396 SVDINTDEDGDP
+396 SDDTNTDEDRIPNLD
-408 ALNVGVDSPL
+408 ADIESPL

-497 VSHPNEIPENIVDC
+497 VSHSNEIPENIVDC

-521 SKPADEEEIV
+521 SESADEEEIV
-531 NEFFKEP
+531 KEFFNEP

-548 NYIRNLLRFSKFYK
+548 NYIRNLMRFSKFYTA
-562 EKDELFTILDELDDD
+562 KDEIFNIFDELDDD

-604 SFRREFPDMVDVMLE
+604 SFRREFPDLVEVMLE

-637 QKEDDH
+637 QKGDNH

-652 KEMLKMQ
+652 KKMLKIK
-659 PDMKPVYLQLGICY
+659 PDMKQVYLQLGTCY
-673 RKLCQVD
+673 RNLIQVD

-705 LEKLK
+705 LDKLK
-710 FIVMNNRL
+710 FIVMNNRF

-730 THPESQMAGA
+730 THPENQMAGA

-748 IGGEHT
+748 IGGEHA
-754 EGNFQKAHQRLDE
+754 EENFQKAHQRLDE

-773 ELFGS
+773 ELFGN
-778 FEKMKKS
+778 FEKMKKA
-785 GKDPK
+785 GKDTK

-803 MKNDKAAEAYNNYS
+803 MKNDKLAEAYNNYS

-827 PKKAVGP
+827 PKKAMGP
-834 FFRAYAYYE
+834 FFRVYAYYVE
-843 DKDQDVF
+843 KDENVF
-850 FEVLREDY
+850 FEALKEDY

-867 FTDIMIIY
+867 YTDLMIIY
-875 NQVVAEHQQSQEELK
+875 NQVVAEHQKSQEEIK

>member
-14 SENEANNPENEAN
+14 PEEDV
-27 NSENEPLDQKELL
+27 LDQDFLL
-40 EDVAE
+40 EKVDE
-45 IRQMIHQQRFA
+45 MRQLIHQQRFS
-56 ECNPMLFA
+56 ECKPMLVEVFTPFSSNKQYINRLMQNLLTSLFA
-64 IIKNCPNQQPYIHRL
+64 NM
-79 VQGLL
+79 
-84 STVIANLSLFQRKKM
+84 SLFQRKKIPDGVFGIPIQHNK
-99 SSVMLGF
+99 S
-106 LKQDAKAIKEF
+106 F
-117 EIPETTPETRA
+117 EELDIPEMTPEARA
-128 KLVSEA
+128 KYISNA
-134 ISELDQFL
+134 ISELDQL
-142 VDVEMDIRSELGVF
+142 LEDIEMDIRSEQGIF
-156 KDLKKKGEE
+156 KDLKKQGEE
-165 IDVKEVKPTLEKF
+165 IDIKEVKPTLEKF

-197 QASATLYQEWEECRE
+197 QASARLYQEWEEYRE
-212 KIFGRFVSSGHWN
+212 KIFDRFVSSGYWN
-225 DEERAEVKD
+225 DEERAVVKD

-266 TLLYDIYRQTDDDEV
+266 TLLYDIYRLADDDEV

-293 MNSSCYEQHP
+293 TNCGSYEQQP
-303 DFLSF
+303 DFRSF

-344 DYTNDIMSSLSK
+344 DYTNDIMASLSK
-356 RFLGDLKNKVAD
+356 RFLDDLRDKVAD

-373 EDMRNIFGVE
+373 EDMRNIFGIE
-383 DDEETSDE
+383 DDEETSE

-396 SVDINTDEDGDP
+396 SDDTNTDKDGIPNLD
-408 ALNVGVDSPL
+408 ADIESPL

-497 VSHPNEIPENIVDC
+497 ISHPNEIPENIVDC
-511 YDDPEDEEDG
+511 YDDPEDEGDG
-521 SKPADEEEIV
+521 SEPADEEEIV

-538 EEHRAKRIRI
+538 GEHRAKRIRI

-604 SFRREFPDMVDVMLE
+604 SFRREFPDLVEVMLE

-637 QKEDDH
+637 QKGDNH

-652 KEMLKMQ
+652 KKMLKIK
-659 PDMKPVYLQLGICY
+659 PDMKQVYLQLGTCY
-673 RKLCQVD
+673 RNLIQVD

-705 LEKLK
+705 LDKLK
-710 FIVMNNRL
+710 FIVMNNRFV
-718 EEAMPLA
+718 EAMPLA

-730 THPESQMAGA
+730 THPENQMAGA

-748 IGGEHT
+748 IGGEHA
-754 EGNFQKAHQRLDE
+754 EENFQKAHQRLDE

-778 FEKMKKS
+778 FEKMKKA
-785 GKDPK
+785 GKDTK

-803 MKNDKAAEAYNNYS
+803 MKNDKLAEAYNNYS

-827 PKKAVGP
+827 PKKAMGP
-834 FFRAYAYYE
+834 FFRVYAYYVE
-843 DKDQDVF
+843 KDENVF
-850 FEVLREDY
+850 FEALKEDY

-867 FTDIMIIY
+867 YTDLMIIY
-875 NQVVAEHQQSQEELK
+875 NQVVAEHQKSQEEIK

>member
-14 SENEANNPENEAN
+14 PEEV
-27 NSENEPLDQKELL
+27 LDQDELL
-40 EDVAE
+40 EKIDE
-45 IRQMIHQQRFA
+45 MRQLIHQQRFT
-56 ECNPMLFA
+56 ECKPLLVAVFTPLPSN
-64 IIKNCPNQQPYIHRL
+64 KQYVNRL
-79 VQGLL
+79 LQSLL
-84 STVIANLSLFQRKKM
+84 TALAANMSLFQRKKI
-99 SSVMLGF
+99 SDGVFGF
-106 LKQDAKAIKEF
+106 PLQHIKSF
-117 EIPETTPETRA
+117 EELDIPEMTPETRA
-128 KLVSEA
+128 KYISSA
-134 ISELDQFL
+134 ISGLDQL
-142 VDVEMDIRSELGVF
+142 LEDIEMDIRSDQGVF
-156 KDLKKKGEE
+156 KDLKKQGEA
-165 IDVKEVKPTLEKF
+165 IDIKEVKPTLEKF

-197 QASATLYQEWEECRE
+197 QASARLYQEWEEYRE
-212 KIFGRFVSSGHWN
+212 KIFGRFVSSGHWT
-225 DEERAEVKD
+225 DEECAAVKD

-293 MNSSCYEQHP
+293 MNSSYCEQHP
-303 DFLSF
+303 DFRSF
-308 AEQLTEDCKNDSD
+308 AEQLTEDCKNDQD
-321 LLAEIIKAQKMLAVT
+321 LLADIIKAQKMLAVT

-368 LLEAD
+368 LLDAD
-373 EDMRNIFGVE
+373 EDMRNLFEIDE
-383 DDEETSDE
+383 DEETSEE

-396 SVDINTDEDGDP
+396 SVDINTDEDGVDN
-408 ALNVGVDSPL
+408 LNVGVDSPL

-435 KMLRDQTEFFTH
+435 KMLRDQTDFFTH

-461 ITEALGFVD
+461 VTEALGFVD

-497 VSHPNEIPENIVDC
+497 ISHPHEIPENIVDC
-511 YDDPEDEEDG
+511 YDDPEDEGDG
-521 SKPADEEEIV
+521 SEPADEEEIV

-538 EEHRAKRIRI
+538 GEHRAKRIRI

-562 EKDELFTILDELDDD
+562 GKDELFTILDELDDD
-577 KPAYAVLA
+577 KTAYAVLA

-604 SFRREFPDMVDVMLE
+604 SFRREFPDMVEVMLE

-643 SLRMAVDHF
+643 SLRMAVSHF

-659 PDMKPVYLQLGICY
+659 PDMKQVYLQLGICY
-673 RKLCQVD
+673 RNLIQVD

-705 LEKLK
+705 LDKLK
-710 FIVMNNRL
+710 FIVMNNRF

-730 THPESQMAGA
+730 THPENQMAGA

-748 IGGEHT
+748 IGGEHA
-754 EGNFQKAHQRLDE
+754 EENFQKAHQRLDE

-778 FEKMKKS
+778 FEKMKKE
-785 GKDPK
+785 GKDTK

-827 PKKAVGP
+827 PKKALEP
-834 FFRAYAYYE
+834 FFRAYAYYVE
-843 DKDQDVF
+843 KDENVF
-850 FEVLREDY
+850 FEALKEDY

-867 FTDIMIIY
+867 YTDLMIIY
-875 NQVVAEHQQSQEELK
+875 NQVVAEHQQTEDELK

>member
-14 SENEANNPENEAN
+14 PEEVLA
-27 NSENEPLDQKELL
+27 QKELL
-40 EDVAE
+40 EDVVE

-64 IIKNCPNQQPYIHRL
+64 IIKNSPNHQPYIHRL

-84 STVIANLSLFQRKKM
+84 STVIASLSLFQRKKI
-99 SSVMLGF
+99 STEMLGF
-106 LKQDAKAIKEF
+106 LELDAKAVKEF
-117 EIPETTPETRA
+117 KIPETTPEGRA
-128 KLVSEA
+128 KLVSDA

-142 VDVEMDIRSELGVF
+142 VDIEMDIRSEQGIF
-156 KDLKKKGEE
+156 KDLKKQGEA
-165 IDVKEVKPTLEKF
+165 IDIKEVKPTLEKF

-197 QASATLYQEWEECRE
+197 QASARLYQEWEEYRE
-212 KIFGRFVSSGHWN
+212 KIFDRFVTAGYWN
-225 DEERAEVKD
+225 DEERAVVKD

-256 AATVFDMGKF
+256 ATTVFDMGKF
-266 TLLYDIYRQTDDDEV
+266 TLLYDIYRLADDDEV

-293 MNSSCYEQHP
+293 TNCGCYEQHP
-303 DFLSF
+303 DFRSF
-308 AEQLTEDCKNDSD
+308 AEQLTEDCKNDPD

-344 DYTNDIMSSLSK
+344 DYTNDIMASLSK
-356 RFLGDLKNKVAD
+356 RFLGDLKDKVAD

-373 EDMRNIFGVE
+373 EDMRNIFE
-383 DDEETSDE
+383 IDEDEETSE

-396 SVDINTDEDGDP
+396 SVDINTDEDGIDNLD
-408 ALNVGVDSPL
+408 ADIESPL

-521 SKPADEEEIV
+521 SVSADEEEIV
-531 NEFFKEP
+531 KEFFNEP

-604 SFRREFPDMVDVMLE
+604 SFRREFPDLVEVMLE

-630 MKGWVCM
+630 MKGWVGM
-637 QKEDDH
+637 QKGDNH
-643 SLRMAVDHF
+643 GLCMAVDHF
-652 KEMLKMQ
+652 KKMLKIK
-659 PDMKPVYLQLGICY
+659 PDMKQVYLQLGICY
-673 RKLCQVD
+673 RNLIQVD

-705 LEKLK
+705 LDKLK
-710 FIVMNNRL
+710 FIVMNNRF

-730 THPESQMAGA
+730 THPENQMAGA

-748 IGGEHT
+748 IGGEHA
-754 EGNFQKAHQRLDE
+754 EENFQKAHQRLDE

-778 FEKMKKS
+778 FEKMKKE
-785 GKDPK
+785 GKDTK

-827 PKKAVGP
+827 PKKAMGP
-834 FFRAYAYYE
+834 FFRAYAYYVE
-843 DKDQDVF
+843 KDENVF
-850 FEVLREDY
+850 FEALKEDY

-867 FTDIMIIY
+867 YTDLMIIY
-875 NQVVAEHQQSQEELK
+875 NQVVAEHQKSQEEIK

>member
-7 LSEESNN
+7 LSEESN
-14 SENEANNPENEAN
+14 SQEEV
-27 NSENEPLDQKELL
+27 LDQNFLL
-40 EDVAE
+40 EKVDE
-45 IRQMIHQQRFA
+45 MRDLIHQQRFA
-56 ECNPMLFA
+56 ECKPMLVA
-64 IIKNCPNQQPYIHRL
+64 IFENCPNHKQYMRRL
-79 VQGLL
+79 MHGLL
-84 STVIANLSLFQRKKM
+84 TTVLANMSLLQRKKLPDD
-99 SSVMLGF
+99 MLGI
-106 LKQDAKAIKEF
+106 LKQYVKPSEELD
-117 EIPETTPETRA
+117 IPAMTPEARTKFVFGA
-128 KLVSEA
+128 V
-134 ISELDQFL
+134 SELDQL
-142 VDVEMDIRSELGVF
+142 LEDIEMDIRSEQGIF
-156 KDLKKKGEE
+156 KDLKKLGEE
-165 IDVKEVKPTLEKF
+165 IDIKEVKPTLEKF

-197 QASATLYQEWEECRE
+197 QASARLYQEWEEYRE
-212 KIFGRFVSSGHWN
+212 KIFDRFVSSGYWN
-225 DEERAEVKD
+225 DEERAAVKD

-266 TLLYDIYRQTDDDEV
+266 TLLYDIYRLADDDEV

-293 MNSSCYEQHP
+293 TNCGCYEQQP
-303 DFLSF
+303 DFRSF
-308 AEQLTEDCKNDSD
+308 AEQLTEDCKNDPD

-344 DYTNDIMSSLSK
+344 DYTNDIMASLSK
-356 RFLGDLKNKVAD
+356 RFLGDLKDKVAN

-373 EDMRNIFGVE
+373 EDMQNIFGIE
-383 DDEETSDE
+383 DDEETSE

-396 SVDINTDEDGDP
+396 SVDINTDEDGIPNLD
-408 ALNVGVDSPL
+408 VDMDSPL

-511 YDDPEDEEDG
+511 YDDPEDEGDG
-521 SKPADEEEIV
+521 SESADEEEIV

-538 EEHRAKRIRI
+538 GEHRAKRIRI
-548 NYIRNLLRFSKFYK
+548 NYIRNLLRFSKFYTA
-562 EKDELFTILDELDDD
+562 KDEIFNILDELDDD

-604 SFRREFPDMVDVMLE
+604 SFRREFPDLVEVMLE

-637 QKEDDH
+637 QKGDDH

-652 KEMLKMQ
+652 KKMLKIK
-659 PDMKPVYLQLGICY
+659 PDMKQVYLQLGICY
-673 RKLCQVD
+673 RNLIQVD

-705 LEKLK
+705 LDKLK
-710 FIVMNNRL
+710 FIVMNNRF

-730 THPESQMAGA
+730 THPENQMAGA

-748 IGGEHT
+748 IGGEHA
-754 EGNFQKAHQRLDE
+754 EENFQKAHQRLDE
-767 YFAEVN
+767 YFAEAN

-778 FEKMKKS
+778 FEKMKKE
-785 GKDPK
+785 GKDTK

-827 PKKAVGP
+827 PKKAMGP
-834 FFRAYAYYE
+834 FFRAYAYYVE
-843 DKDQDVF
+843 KDENVF
-850 FEVLREDY
+850 FEALKEDY

-867 FTDIMIIY
+867 YPDLMIIY
-875 NQVVAEHQQSQEELK
+875 NQIVAEHQQSQEEIK

>member
-14 SENEANNPENEAN
+14 PEEDV
-27 NSENEPLDQKELL
+27 LDQDFLL
-40 EDVAE
+40 EKVDE
-45 IRQMIHQQRFA
+45 MRDLIHQQRFT
-56 ECNPMLFA
+56 ECKPILVA
-64 IIKNCPNQQPYIHRL
+64 IFENCPNHKQYMRRL
-79 VQGLL
+79 MHGLL
-84 STVIANLSLFQRKKM
+84 KTVLANMSLLQCKKLPDD
-99 SSVMLGF
+99 MLGF
-106 LKQDAKAIKEF
+106 LKQYVKPSEELD
-117 EIPETTPETRA
+117 IPEMTPEARTKFVFGA
-128 KLVSEA
+128 V
-134 ISELDQFL
+134 SELDQLL
-142 VDVEMDIRSELGVF
+142 VDIEMDIRSDQGIF
-156 KDLKKKGEE
+156 KDLKKQGEA
-165 IDVKEVKPTLEKF
+165 IDIKEVKPTLEKF

-197 QASATLYQEWEECRE
+197 QASARLYQEWEEYRE
-212 KIFGRFVSSGHWN
+212 KIFDRFVSSGYWN
-225 DEERAEVKD
+225 NEERAVVND

-266 TLLYDIYRQTDDDEV
+266 TLLYDIYRLADDDEV

-293 MNSSCYEQHP
+293 TNCGSYEQQP
-303 DFLSF
+303 DFRSF
-308 AEQLTEDCKNDSD
+308 AEQLTEDCKNDPD

-344 DYTNDIMSSLSK
+344 DYTNDIMASLSK
-356 RFLGDLKNKVAD
+356 RFLDDLRDKVAD

-373 EDMRNIFGVE
+373 EDMRNIFGIE
-383 DDEETSDE
+383 DDEETSE

-396 SVDINTDEDGDP
+396 SDDTNTDEDRIPNLD
-408 ALNVGVDSPL
+408 ADIESPL

-497 VSHPNEIPENIVDC
+497 VSHSNEIPENIVDC

-521 SKPADEEEIV
+521 SESADEEEIV
-531 NEFFKEP
+531 KEFFNEP

-548 NYIRNLLRFSKFYK
+548 NYIRNLMRFSKFYTA
-562 EKDELFTILDELDDD
+562 KDEIFNIFDELDDD

-604 SFRREFPDMVDVMLE
+604 SFRREFPDLVEVMLE

-637 QKEDDH
+637 QKGDNH

-652 KEMLKMQ
+652 KKMLKIK
-659 PDMKPVYLQLGICY
+659 PDMKQVYLQLGTCY
-673 RKLCQVD
+673 RNLIQVD

-705 LEKLK
+705 LDKLK
-710 FIVMNNRL
+710 FIVMNNRF

-730 THPESQMAGA
+730 THPENQMAGA

-748 IGGEHT
+748 IGGEHA
-754 EGNFQKAHQRLDE
+754 EENFQKAHQRLDE

-778 FEKMKKS
+778 FEKMKKA
-785 GKDPK
+785 GKDTK

-803 MKNDKAAEAYNNYS
+803 MKNDKLAEAYNNYS

-827 PKKAVGP
+827 PKKAMGP
-834 FFRAYAYYE
+834 FFRVYAYYVE
-843 DKDQDVF
+843 KDENVF
-850 FEVLREDY
+850 FEALKEDY

-867 FTDIMIIY
+867 YTDLMIIY
-875 NQVVAEHQQSQEELK
+875 NQVVAEHQKSQEEIK

>member
-14 SENEANNPENEAN
+14 PEEDV
-27 NSENEPLDQKELL
+27 LDQDFLL
-40 EDVAE
+40 EKVDE
-45 IRQMIHQQRFA
+45 MRDLIHLQRFT
-56 ECNPMLFA
+56 ECKPILVA
-64 IIKNCPNQQPYIHRL
+64 IFENCPNHKQYMRRL
-79 VQGLL
+79 MHGLL
-84 STVIANLSLFQRKKM
+84 KTVLANMSLLQCKKLPDD
-99 SSVMLGF
+99 MLGF
-106 LKQDAKAIKEF
+106 LKQYVKPSEELD
-117 EIPETTPETRA
+117 IPEMTPEARTKFVFGA
-128 KLVSEA
+128 V
-134 ISELDQFL
+134 SELDQLL
-142 VDVEMDIRSELGVF
+142 VDIEMDIRSDQGIF
-156 KDLKKKGEE
+156 KDLKKQGEA
-165 IDVKEVKPTLEKF
+165 IDIKEVKPTLEKF

-197 QASATLYQEWEECRE
+197 QASARLYQEWEEYRE
-212 KIFGRFVSSGHWN
+212 KIFDRFVSSGYWN
-225 DEERAEVKD
+225 NEERAVVKD

-266 TLLYDIYRQTDDDEV
+266 TLLYDIYRLADDDEV

-293 MNSSCYEQHP
+293 TNCGSYEQQP
-303 DFLSF
+303 DFRSF
-308 AEQLTEDCKNDSD
+308 AEQLTEDCKNDPD

-344 DYTNDIMSSLSK
+344 DYTNDIMASLSK
-356 RFLGDLKNKVAD
+356 RFLDDLRDKVAD

-373 EDMRNIFGVE
+373 EDMRNIFGIE
-383 DDEETSDE
+383 DDEETSE

-396 SVDINTDEDGDP
+396 SDDTNTDEDRIPNLD
-408 ALNVGVDSPL
+408 ADIESPL

-521 SKPADEEEIV
+521 SESADEEEIV
-531 NEFFKEP
+531 KEFFNEP

-548 NYIRNLLRFSKFYK
+548 NYIRNLMRFSKFYTA
-562 EKDELFTILDELDDD
+562 KDEIFNIFDELDDD

-604 SFRREFPDMVDVMLE
+604 SFRREFPDLVEVMLE

-637 QKEDDH
+637 QKGDNH
-643 SLRMAVDHF
+643 SFRMAVDHF
-652 KEMLKMQ
+652 KKMLKIK
-659 PDMKPVYLQLGICY
+659 PDMKQVYLQLGTCY
-673 RKLCQVD
+673 RNLIQVD

-705 LEKLK
+705 LDKLK
-710 FIVMNNRL
+710 FIVMNNRF

-730 THPESQMAGA
+730 THPENQMAGA

-748 IGGEHT
+748 IGGEHA
-754 EGNFQKAHQRLDE
+754 EENFQKAHQRLDE

-778 FEKMKKS
+778 FEKMKKA
-785 GKDPK
+785 GKDTK

-803 MKNDKAAEAYNNYS
+803 MKNDKLAEAYNNYS

-827 PKKAVGP
+827 PKKAMGP
-834 FFRAYAYYE
+834 FFRVYAYYVE
-843 DKDQDVF
+843 KDENVF
-850 FEVLREDY
+850 FEALKEDY

-867 FTDIMIIY
+867 YTDLMIIY
-875 NQVVAEHQQSQEELK
+875 NQVVAEHQKSQEEIK

>member
-14 SENEANNPENEAN
+14 PEEDV
-27 NSENEPLDQKELL
+27 LDQDFLL
-40 EDVAE
+40 EKVDE
-45 IRQMIHQQRFA
+45 MRDLIHQQRFT
-56 ECNPMLFA
+56 ECKPILVA
-64 IIKNCPNQQPYIHRL
+64 IFENCPNHKQYMRRL
-79 VQGLL
+79 MHGLL
-84 STVIANLSLFQRKKM
+84 KTVLANMSLLQCKKLPDD
-99 SSVMLGF
+99 MLGF
-106 LKQDAKAIKEF
+106 LKQYVKPSEELD
-117 EIPETTPETRA
+117 IPEMTPEARTKFVFGA
-128 KLVSEA
+128 V
-134 ISELDQFL
+134 SELDQLL
-142 VDVEMDIRSELGVF
+142 VDIEMDIRSDQGIF
-156 KDLKKKGEE
+156 KDLKKQGEA
-165 IDVKEVKPTLEKF
+165 IDIKEVKPTLEKF

-197 QASATLYQEWEECRE
+197 QASARLYQEWEEYRE
-212 KIFGRFVSSGHWN
+212 KIFDRFVSSGYWN
-225 DEERAEVKD
+225 NEERAVVKD

-266 TLLYDIYRQTDDDEV
+266 TLLYDIYRLADDDEV

-293 MNSSCYEQHP
+293 TNCGSYEQQP
-303 DFLSF
+303 DFRSF
-308 AEQLTEDCKNDSD
+308 AEQLTEDCKNDPD

-344 DYTNDIMSSLSK
+344 DYTNDIMASLSK
-356 RFLGDLKNKVAD
+356 RFLDDLRDKVAD

-373 EDMRNIFGVE
+373 EDMRNIFGIE
-383 DDEETSDE
+383 DDEETSE

-396 SVDINTDEDGDP
+396 SDDTNTDKDGIPNLD
-408 ALNVGVDSPL
+408 ADIESPL

-497 VSHPNEIPENIVDC
+497 VSHSNEIPENIVDC

-521 SKPADEEEIV
+521 SESADEEEIV
-531 NEFFKEP
+531 KEFFNEP

-548 NYIRNLLRFSKFYK
+548 NYIRNLMRFSKFYTA
-562 EKDELFTILDELDDD
+562 KDEIFNIFDELDDD

-604 SFRREFPDMVDVMLE
+604 SFRREFPDLVEVMLE

-637 QKEDDH
+637 QKGDNH

-652 KEMLKMQ
+652 KKMLEIK
-659 PDMKPVYLQLGICY
+659 PDMKQVYLQLGTCY
-673 RKLCQVD
+673 RNLIQVD

-705 LEKLK
+705 LDKLK
-710 FIVMNNRL
+710 FIVMNNRF

-730 THPESQMAGA
+730 THPENQMAGA

-748 IGGEHT
+748 IGGEHA
-754 EGNFQKAHQRLDE
+754 EENFQKAHQRLDE

-778 FEKMKKS
+778 FEKMKKA
-785 GKDPK
+785 GKDTK

-803 MKNDKAAEAYNNYS
+803 MKNDKLAEAYNNYS

-827 PKKAVGP
+827 PKKAMGP
-834 FFRAYAYYE
+834 FFRVYAYYVE
-843 DKDQDVF
+843 KDENVF
-850 FEVLREDY
+850 FEALKEDY

-867 FTDIMIIY
+867 YTDLMIIY
-875 NQVVAEHQQSQEELK
+875 NQVVAEHQKSQEEIK

>member
-14 SENEANNPENEAN
+14 PEEDV
-27 NSENEPLDQKELL
+27 LDQDFLL
-40 EDVAE
+40 EKVDE
-45 IRQMIHQQRFA
+45 MRDLIHQQRFT
-56 ECNPMLFA
+56 ECKPILVA
-64 IIKNCPNQQPYIHRL
+64 IFENCPNHKQYMRRL
-79 VQGLL
+79 MHGLL
-84 STVIANLSLFQRKKM
+84 KTVLANMSLLQCKKLPDD
-99 SSVMLGF
+99 MLGF
-106 LKQDAKAIKEF
+106 LKQYVKPSEELD
-117 EIPETTPETRA
+117 IPEMTPEARTKFVFGA
-128 KLVSEA
+128 V
-134 ISELDQFL
+134 SELDQLL
-142 VDVEMDIRSELGVF
+142 VDIEMDIRSDQGIF
-156 KDLKKKGEE
+156 KDLKKQGEA
-165 IDVKEVKPTLEKF
+165 IDIKEVKPTLEKF

-197 QASATLYQEWEECRE
+197 QASARLYQEWEEYRE
-212 KIFGRFVSSGHWN
+212 KIFDRFVSSGYWN
-225 DEERAEVKD
+225 NEERAVVKD

-266 TLLYDIYRQTDDDEV
+266 TLLYDIYRLADDDEV

-293 MNSSCYEQHP
+293 TNCGSYEQQP
-303 DFLSF
+303 DFRSF

-344 DYTNDIMSSLSK
+344 DYTNDIMASLSK
-356 RFLGDLKNKVAD
+356 RFLDDLRDKVAD

-373 EDMRNIFGVE
+373 EDMRNIFGIE
-383 DDEETSDE
+383 DEEETSE

-396 SVDINTDEDGDP
+396 SDDTNTDEDRIPNLD
-408 ALNVGVDSPL
+408 ADIESPL

-497 VSHPNEIPENIVDC
+497 VSHSNEIPENIVDC

-521 SKPADEEEIV
+521 SESADEEEIV
-531 NEFFKEP
+531 KEFFNEP

-548 NYIRNLLRFSKFYK
+548 NYIRNLMRFSKFYTA
-562 EKDELFTILDELDDD
+562 KDEIFNIFDELDDD

-594 DKYRMAIARY
+594 DKYRMAIARF
-604 SFRREFPDMVDVMLE
+604 SFRREFPDLVEVMLE

-637 QKEDDH
+637 QKGDNH

-652 KEMLKMQ
+652 KKMLKIK
-659 PDMKPVYLQLGICY
+659 PDMKQVYLQLGTCY
-673 RKLCQVD
+673 RNLIQVD

-705 LEKLK
+705 LDKLK
-710 FIVMNNRL
+710 FIVMNNRF

-730 THPESQMAGA
+730 THPENQMAGA

-748 IGGEHT
+748 IGGEHA
-754 EGNFQKAHQRLDE
+754 EENFQKAHQRLDE

-778 FEKMKKS
+778 FEKMKKA
-785 GKDPK
+785 GKDTK

-803 MKNDKAAEAYNNYS
+803 MKNDKLAEAYNNYS

-827 PKKAVGP
+827 PKKAMGP
-834 FFRAYAYYE
+834 FFRVYAYYVE
-843 DKDQDVF
+843 KDENIF
-850 FEVLREDY
+850 FEALKEDY

-867 FTDIMIIY
+867 YTDLMIIY
-875 NQVVAEHQQSQEELK
+875 NQVVAEHQKSQEEIK

>member
-14 SENEANNPENEAN
+14 PEEV
-27 NSENEPLDQKELL
+27 LDQDELL
-40 EDVAE
+40 EKIDE
-45 IRQMIHQQRFA
+45 MRQLIHQQRFT
-56 ECNPMLFA
+56 ECKPLLVAVFTPLPSN
-64 IIKNCPNQQPYIHRL
+64 KQYVNRL
-79 VQGLL
+79 LQSLL
-84 STVIANLSLFQRKKM
+84 TALAANMSLFQRKKIPDG
-99 SSVMLGF
+99 VFGF
-106 LKQDAKAIKEF
+106 PLQHIKSF
-117 EIPETTPETRA
+117 EELDIPEMTPETRA
-128 KLVSEA
+128 KYISSA
-134 ISELDQFL
+134 ISGLDQL
-142 VDVEMDIRSELGVF
+142 LEDIEMDIRSDQGVF
-156 KDLKKKGEE
+156 KDLKKQGEA
-165 IDVKEVKPTLEKF
+165 IDIKEVKSTLEKF

-197 QASATLYQEWEECRE
+197 QASARLYQEWEEYRE
-212 KIFGRFVSSGHWN
+212 KIFGRFVSSGHWT
-225 DEERAEVKD
+225 DEECAAVKD
-234 TILSPTVDSLTSQ
+234 SILSPTVDSLTSQ

-266 TLLYDIYRQTDDDEV
+266 TLLYGIYRQTDDDEV

-293 MNSSCYEQHP
+293 MNSSYYEQQP
-303 DFLSF
+303 DFRSF
-308 AEQLTEDCKNDSD
+308 AEQLTEDCKNDPD

-368 LLEAD
+368 LLDAD
-373 EDMRNIFGVE
+373 EDMRNLFEIDE
-383 DDEETSDE
+383 DEETSEE

-396 SVDINTDEDGDP
+396 SVDINTDEDGVDN
-408 ALNVGVDSPL
+408 LNVGVDSPL

-435 KMLRDQTEFFTH
+435 KMLRDQTDFFTH

-461 ITEALGFVD
+461 VTEALGFVD

-497 VSHPNEIPENIVDC
+497 ISHPNEIPENIVDC
-511 YDDPEDEEDG
+511 YDDPEDEGDG
-521 SKPADEEEIV
+521 SEPADEEEIV

-538 EEHRAKRIRI
+538 GEHRAKRIRI

-562 EKDELFTILDELDDD
+562 GKDELFTILDELDDD

-604 SFRREFPDMVDVMLE
+604 SFRREFPDMVEVMLE

-643 SLRMAVDHF
+643 SLRMAVSHF

-659 PDMKPVYLQLGICY
+659 PDMKQVYLQLGICY
-673 RKLCQVD
+673 RNLIQVD

-705 LEKLK
+705 LDKLK
-710 FIVMNNRL
+710 FIVMNNRF

-730 THPESQMAGA
+730 THPENQMAGA

-748 IGGEHT
+748 IGGEHA
-754 EGNFQKAHQRLDE
+754 EENFQKAHQRLDE
-767 YFAEVN
+767 YFAEAN

-778 FEKMKKS
+778 FEKMKKE
-785 GKDPK
+785 GKDTK

-827 PKKAVGP
+827 PKKALEP
-834 FFRAYAYYE
+834 FFRAYAYYVE
-843 DKDQDVF
+843 KDENVF
-850 FEVLREDY
+850 FEALKEDY

-867 FTDIMIIY
+867 YTDLMIIY
-875 NQVVAEHQQSQEELK
+875 NQVVAEHQQTEDELK

>member
-14 SENEANNPENEAN
+14 PEEDV
-27 NSENEPLDQKELL
+27 LDQDFLL
-40 EDVAE
+40 EKVDE
-45 IRQMIHQQRFA
+45 MRDLIHQQRFT
-56 ECNPMLFA
+56 ECKPILVEIFE
-64 IIKNCPNQQPYIHRL
+64 NCPNHKQYMRRL
-79 VQGLL
+79 MHGLL
-84 STVIANLSLFQRKKM
+84 KTVLANMSLLQRKKLPDD
-99 SSVMLGF
+99 MLGF
-106 LKQDAKAIKEF
+106 LKLYVKPSEELD
-117 EIPETTPETRA
+117 IPEMTPEARTKFVFGA
-128 KLVSEA
+128 V
-134 ISELDQFL
+134 SELDQLL
-142 VDVEMDIRSELGVF
+142 VDIEMDIRSDQGIF
-156 KDLKKKGEE
+156 KDLKKQGEA
-165 IDVKEVKPTLEKF
+165 IDIKEVKPTLEKF

-197 QASATLYQEWEECRE
+197 QASARLYQEWEEYRE
-212 KIFGRFVSSGHWN
+212 KIFDRFVSSGYWN
-225 DEERAEVKD
+225 NEERAVVKD

-266 TLLYDIYRQTDDDEV
+266 TLLYDIYRLADDDEV

-293 MNSSCYEQHP
+293 TNCGCYEQQP
-303 DFLSF
+303 DFRSF
-308 AEQLTEDCKNDSD
+308 AEQLTEDCKNDPD

-344 DYTNDIMSSLSK
+344 DYTNDIMASLSK
-356 RFLGDLKNKVAD
+356 RFLGDLRDKVAD

-373 EDMRNIFGVE
+373 EDMRNIFGIE
-383 DDEETSDE
+383 DDEETSE

-396 SVDINTDEDGDP
+396 SDDTNTDEDRIPNLD
-408 ALNVGVDSPL
+408 ADIESPL

-497 VSHPNEIPENIVDC
+497 VSHSNEIPENIVDC

-521 SKPADEEEIV
+521 SESADEEEIV
-531 NEFFKEP
+531 KEFFNEP

-548 NYIRNLLRFSKFYK
+548 NYIRNLMRFSKFYTA
-562 EKDELFTILDELDDD
+562 KDEIFNIFDELDDD

-604 SFRREFPDMVDVMLE
+604 SFRREFPDLVEVMLE

-637 QKEDDH
+637 QKGDNH

-652 KEMLKMQ
+652 KKMLKIK
-659 PDMKPVYLQLGICY
+659 PDMKQVYLQLGTCY
-673 RKLCQVD
+673 RNLIQVD

-705 LEKLK
+705 LDKLK
-710 FIVMNNRL
+710 FIVMNNRF

-730 THPESQMAGA
+730 THPENQMAGA

-748 IGGEHT
+748 IGGEHA
-754 EGNFQKAHQRLDE
+754 EENFLKAHQRLDE
-767 YFAEVN
+767 YFAEAN

-778 FEKMKKS
+778 FEKMKKE
-785 GKDPK
+785 GKDTK

-827 PKKAVGP
+827 PKKAMGP
-834 FFRAYAYYE
+834 FFRAYAYYVE
-843 DKDQDVF
+843 KDENVF
-850 FEVLREDY
+850 FEALKEDY

-867 FTDIMIIY
+867 YTDLMIIY
-875 NQVVAEHQQSQEELK
+875 NQVVAEHQKSQEEIK

>member
-14 SENEANNPENEAN
+14 PEEVLA
-27 NSENEPLDQKELL
+27 QKELL
-40 EDVAE
+40 EDVVE

-64 IIKNCPNQQPYIHRL
+64 IIKNSPNHQPYIHRL

-84 STVIANLSLFQRKKM
+84 STVIASLSLFQRKKI
-99 SSVMLGF
+99 STEMLGF
-106 LKQDAKAIKEF
+106 LKLDAKAVKEF
-117 EIPETTPETRA
+117 KIPETTPEGRA
-128 KLVSEA
+128 KLVSDA

-142 VDVEMDIRSELGVF
+142 VDIEMDIRSEQGIF
-156 KDLKKKGEE
+156 KDLKKQGEA
-165 IDVKEVKPTLEKF
+165 IDIKEVKPTLEKF

-197 QASATLYQEWEECRE
+197 QASARLYLEWEEYRE
-212 KIFGRFVSSGHWN
+212 KIFDRFVTAGYWN
-225 DEERAEVKD
+225 DEERAVVKD

-256 AATVFDMGKF
+256 AATVFDMDKF
-266 TLLYDIYRQTDDDEV
+266 TLLYDIYRQADDDEV

-293 MNSSCYEQHP
+293 TNCGCYEQHP
-303 DFLSF
+303 DFRSF
-308 AEQLTEDCKNDSD
+308 AEQLTEDCKNDPD

-344 DYTNDIMSSLSK
+344 DYTNDIMASLSK
-356 RFLGDLKNKVAD
+356 RFLGDLKDKVAD

-373 EDMRNIFGVE
+373 EDMRNIFE
-383 DDEETSDE
+383 IDEDEETSE

-396 SVDINTDEDGDP
+396 SVDINTDEDGIDNLD
-408 ALNVGVDSPL
+408 ADIESPL

-521 SKPADEEEIV
+521 SVSADEEEIV
-531 NEFFKEP
+531 KEFFNEP

-604 SFRREFPDMVDVMLE
+604 SFRREFPDLVEVMLE

-637 QKEDDH
+637 QKGDNH
-643 SLRMAVDHF
+643 SLCMAVDHF
-652 KEMLKMQ
+652 KKMLKIK
-659 PDMKPVYLQLGICY
+659 PDMKQVYLQLGICY
-673 RKLCQVD
+673 RNLIQMD

-705 LEKLK
+705 LDKLK
-710 FIVMNNRL
+710 FIVMNNRF

-730 THPESQMAGA
+730 THPENQMAGA

-748 IGGEHT
+748 IGGEHA
-754 EGNFQKAHQRLDE
+754 EENFQKAHQRLDE

-778 FEKMKKS
+778 FEKMKKE
-785 GKDPK
+785 GKDTK

-803 MKNDKAAEAYNNYS
+803 MKNDKLAEAYNNYS

-827 PKKAVGP
+827 PKKAMGP
-834 FFRAYAYYE
+834 FFRAYAYYVE
-843 DKDQDVF
+843 KDENVF
-850 FEVLREDY
+850 FEALKEDY
-858 KWLKNYGCS
+858 KWLKSYGCS
-867 FTDIMIIY
+867 YTDLMIIY
-875 NQVVAEHQQSQEELK
+875 NQVVAEHQKSQEEIK

>member
-14 SENEANNPENEAN
+14 PEEDV
-27 NSENEPLDQKELL
+27 LDQDFLL
-40 EDVAE
+40 EKVDE
-45 IRQMIHQQRFA
+45 MRDLIHQQRFT
-56 ECNPMLFA
+56 ECKPILVA
-64 IIKNCPNQQPYIHRL
+64 IFENCPNHKQYMRRL
-79 VQGLL
+79 MHGLL
-84 STVIANLSLFQRKKM
+84 KTVLANMSLLQCKKLPDD
-99 SSVMLGF
+99 MLGF
-106 LKQDAKAIKEF
+106 LKQYVKPSEELD
-117 EIPETTPETRA
+117 IPEMTPEARTKFVFGA
-128 KLVSEA
+128 V
-134 ISELDQFL
+134 SELDQLL
-142 VDVEMDIRSELGVF
+142 VDIEMDIRSDQGIF
-156 KDLKKKGEE
+156 KDLKKQGEA
-165 IDVKEVKPTLEKF
+165 IDIKEVKPTLEKF

-197 QASATLYQEWEECRE
+197 QASARLYQEWEEYRE
-212 KIFGRFVSSGHWN
+212 KIFDRFVSSGYWN
-225 DEERAEVKD
+225 NEERAVVKD

-266 TLLYDIYRQTDDDEV
+266 TLLYDIYRLADDDEV

-293 MNSSCYEQHP
+293 TNCGCYEQQP
-303 DFLSF
+303 DFRSF
-308 AEQLTEDCKNDSD
+308 AEQLTEDCKNDPD

-344 DYTNDIMSSLSK
+344 DYTNDIMASLSK
-356 RFLGDLKNKVAD
+356 RFLGDLRDKVAD

-373 EDMRNIFGVE
+373 EDMRNIFGIE
-383 DDEETSDE
+383 DDEETSE

-396 SVDINTDEDGDP
+396 SDDTNTDEDRIPNLD
-408 ALNVGVDSPL
+408 ADIESPL

-521 SKPADEEEIV
+521 SESADEEEIV
-531 NEFFKEP
+531 KEFFNEP
-538 EEHRAKRIRI
+538 EEHHAKRIRI
-548 NYIRNLLRFSKFYK
+548 NYIRNLMRFSKFYTA
-562 EKDELFTILDELDDD
+562 KDEIFNILDELDDD

-604 SFRREFPDMVDVMLE
+604 SFRREFPDLVEVMLE

-637 QKEDDH
+637 QKGDNH

-652 KEMLKMQ
+652 KKMLKIK
-659 PDMKPVYLQLGICY
+659 PDMKQVYLQLGTCY
-673 RKLCQVD
+673 RNLIQVD

-705 LEKLK
+705 LDKLK
-710 FIVMNNRL
+710 FIVMNNRF

-730 THPESQMAGA
+730 THPENQMAGA

-748 IGGEHT
+748 IGGEHA
-754 EGNFQKAHQRLDE
+754 EENFQKAHQRLDE

-778 FEKMKKS
+778 FEKMKKA
-785 GKDPK
+785 GKDTK

-803 MKNDKAAEAYNNYS
+803 MKNDKLAEAYNNYS

-827 PKKAVGP
+827 PKKAMGP
-834 FFRAYAYYE
+834 FFRVYAYYVE
-843 DKDQDVF
+843 KDENVF
-850 FEVLREDY
+850 FEALKEDY

-867 FTDIMIIY
+867 YTDLMIIY
-875 NQVVAEHQQSQEELK
+875 NQVVAEHQKSQEEIK

>member
-14 SENEANNPENEAN
+14 PEEV
-27 NSENEPLDQKELL
+27 LDQDELL
-40 EDVAE
+40 EKIDE
-45 IRQMIHQQRFA
+45 MRQLIHQQRFT
-56 ECNPMLFA
+56 ECKPLLVAVFTPLPSSN
-64 IIKNCPNQQPYIHRL
+64 KQYVNRL
-79 VQGLL
+79 LQSLL
-84 STVIANLSLFQRKKM
+84 TALAANMSLFQRKKIPDG
-99 SSVMLGF
+99 VFGF
-106 LKQDAKAIKEF
+106 PLQHIKSF
-117 EIPETTPETRA
+117 EELDIPEMTPETRA
-128 KLVSEA
+128 KYISSA
-134 ISELDQFL
+134 ISGLDQL
-142 VDVEMDIRSELGVF
+142 LEDIEMDIRSDQGVF
-156 KDLKKKGEE
+156 KDLKKQGEA
-165 IDVKEVKPTLEKF
+165 IDIKEVKPTLEKF

-197 QASATLYQEWEECRE
+197 QASARLYQEWEEYRE
-212 KIFGRFVSSGHWN
+212 KIFGRFVSSGHWT
-225 DEERAEVKD
+225 DEECAAVKD
-234 TILSPTVDSLTSQ
+234 SILSPTVDSLTSQ

-266 TLLYDIYRQTDDDEV
+266 TLLYGIYRQTDDDEV

-293 MNSSCYEQHP
+293 MNSSYCEQQP
-303 DFLSF
+303 DFRSF
-308 AEQLTEDCKNDSD
+308 AEQLTEDCKNDQD
-321 LLAEIIKAQKMLAVT
+321 LLADIIKAQKMLAVT

-368 LLEAD
+368 LLDAD
-373 EDMRNIFGVE
+373 EDMRNLFEIDE
-383 DDEETSDE
+383 DEETSEE

-396 SVDINTDEDGDP
+396 SVDINTDEDGVDN
-408 ALNVGVDSPL
+408 LNVGVDSPL

-435 KMLRDQTEFFTH
+435 KMLRDQTDFFTH

-461 ITEALGFVD
+461 VTEALGFVD

-497 VSHPNEIPENIVDC
+497 ISHPNEIPENIVDC
-511 YDDPEDEEDG
+511 YDDPEDEGDG
-521 SKPADEEEIV
+521 SEPADEEEIV

-538 EEHRAKRIRI
+538 GEHRAKRIRI

-562 EKDELFTILDELDDD
+562 GKDELFTILDELDDD

-604 SFRREFPDMVDVMLE
+604 SFRREFPDMVEVMLE

-643 SLRMAVDHF
+643 SLRMAVSHF

-659 PDMKPVYLQLGICY
+659 PDMKQVYLQLGICY
-673 RKLCQVD
+673 RNLIQVD

-705 LEKLK
+705 LDKLK
-710 FIVMNNRL
+710 FIVMNNRF

-730 THPESQMAGA
+730 THPENQMAGA

-748 IGGEHT
+748 IGGEHA
-754 EGNFQKAHQRLDE
+754 EENFQKAHQRLDE
-767 YFAEVN
+767 YFAEAN

-778 FEKMKKS
+778 FEKMKKE
-785 GKDPK
+785 GKDTK

-827 PKKAVGP
+827 PKKALEP
-834 FFRAYAYYE
+834 FFRAYAYYVE
-843 DKDQDVF
+843 KDENVF
-850 FEVLREDY
+850 FEALKEDY

-867 FTDIMIIY
+867 YTDLMIVY
-875 NQVVAEHQQSQEELK
+875 NQVVAEHLQTEDELK

>member
-14 SENEANNPENEAN
+14 PEEV
-27 NSENEPLDQKELL
+27 LDQDELL
-40 EDVAE
+40 EKIDE
-45 IRQMIHQQRFA
+45 MRQLIHQQRFT
-56 ECNPMLFA
+56 ECKPLLVAVFTPLPSN
-64 IIKNCPNQQPYIHRL
+64 KQYVNRL
-79 VQGLL
+79 LQSLL
-84 STVIANLSLFQRKKM
+84 TALAANMSLFQRKKIPDG
-99 SSVMLGF
+99 VFGF
-106 LKQDAKAIKEF
+106 PLQHIKSF
-117 EIPETTPETRA
+117 EELDIPEMTPETRA
-128 KLVSEA
+128 KYISSA
-134 ISELDQFL
+134 ISGLDQL
-142 VDVEMDIRSELGVF
+142 LEDIEMDIRSDQGVF
-156 KDLKKKGEE
+156 KDLKKQGEA
-165 IDVKEVKPTLEKF
+165 IDIKEVKPTLEKF

-197 QASATLYQEWEECRE
+197 QASARLYQEWEEYRE
-212 KIFGRFVSSGHWN
+212 KIFDRFVSSGYWN
-225 DEERAEVKD
+225 DEERAVVKD

-293 MNSSCYEQHP
+293 TNCGCYEQQP
-303 DFLSF
+303 DFRSF

-344 DYTNDIMSSLSK
+344 DYTNDIMASLSK
-356 RFLGDLKNKVAD
+356 RFLGDLKDKVAN

-373 EDMRNIFGVE
+373 EDMRNIFGIE
-383 DDEETSDE
+383 DDEETSE

-396 SVDINTDEDGDP
+396 SVDINTDEDGIPNLD
-408 ALNVGVDSPL
+408 VDMDSPL

-435 KMLRDQTEFFTH
+435 KMLRDQTDFFTH

-461 ITEALGFVD
+461 VTEALGFVD

-497 VSHPNEIPENIVDC
+497 ISHPNEIPENIVDC
-511 YDDPEDEEDG
+511 YDDPEDEGDG
-521 SKPADEEEIV
+521 SEPADEEEIV
-531 NEFFKEP
+531 DEFFKEP
-538 EEHRAKRIRI
+538 GEHRAKRIRI

-562 EKDELFTILDELDDD
+562 GKDELFTILDELDDD

-604 SFRREFPDMVDVMLE
+604 SFRREFPDLVEVMLE

-643 SLRMAVDHF
+643 SLCMAVDHF
-652 KEMLKMQ
+652 KKMLKIK
-659 PDMKPVYLQLGICY
+659 PDMKQVYLQLGICY
-673 RKLCQVD
+673 RNLIQVD

-700 LFELK
+700 LFKLK
-705 LEKLK
+705 LDKLK
-710 FIVMNNRL
+710 FIVMNNRF

-730 THPESQMAGA
+730 THPENQMAGA

-748 IGGEHT
+748 IGGEHA
-754 EGNFQKAHQRLDE
+754 EENFQKAHQRLDE
-767 YFAEVN
+767 YFAEAN

-778 FEKMKKS
+778 FEKMKKE
-785 GKDPK
+785 GKDTK

-827 PKKAVGP
+827 PKKAMGP
-834 FFRAYAYYE
+834 FFRAYAYYVE
-843 DKDQDVF
+843 KDENVF
-850 FEVLREDY
+850 FEALKEDY

-867 FTDIMIIY
+867 YTDLMIIY
-875 NQVVAEHQQSQEELK
+875 NQVVAEHQKSQEEIK

>member
-14 SENEANNPENEAN
+14 PEEDV
-27 NSENEPLDQKELL
+27 LDQDFLL
-40 EDVAE
+40 EKVDE
-45 IRQMIHQQRFA
+45 MRDLIHQQRFT
-56 ECNPMLFA
+56 ECKPILVA
-64 IIKNCPNQQPYIHRL
+64 IFENCPNHKQYMRRL
-79 VQGLL
+79 MHGLL
-84 STVIANLSLFQRKKM
+84 KTVLANMSLLQCKKLPDD
-99 SSVMLGF
+99 MLGF
-106 LKQDAKAIKEF
+106 LKQYVKPSEELD
-117 EIPETTPETRA
+117 IPEMTPEARTKFVFGA
-128 KLVSEA
+128 V
-134 ISELDQFL
+134 SELDQLL
-142 VDVEMDIRSELGVF
+142 VDIEMDIRSDQGIF
-156 KDLKKKGEE
+156 KDLKKQGEA
-165 IDVKEVKPTLEKF
+165 IDIKEVKPTLEKF

-197 QASATLYQEWEECRE
+197 QASARLYQEWEEYRE
-212 KIFGRFVSSGHWN
+212 KIFDRFVSSGYWN
-225 DEERAEVKD
+225 DEERAVVKD

-266 TLLYDIYRQTDDDEV
+266 TLLYDIYRLADDDEV

-293 MNSSCYEQHP
+293 TNCGSYEQQP
-303 DFLSF
+303 DFRSF
-308 AEQLTEDCKNDSD
+308 AEQLTEDCKNDPD

-344 DYTNDIMSSLSK
+344 DYTNDIMASLSK
-356 RFLGDLKNKVAD
+356 RFLDDLRDKVAD

-373 EDMRNIFGVE
+373 EDMRNIFGIE
-383 DDEETSDE
+383 DDEETSE

-396 SVDINTDEDGDP
+396 SDDTNTDEDRIPNLD
-408 ALNVGVDSPL
+408 ADIESPL

-497 VSHPNEIPENIVDC
+497 VSHSNEIPENIVDC

-521 SKPADEEEIV
+521 SESADEEEIV
-531 NEFFKEP
+531 KEFFNEP

-548 NYIRNLLRFSKFYK
+548 NYIRNLMRFSKFYTA
-562 EKDELFTILDELDDD
+562 KDEIFNIFDELDDD

-604 SFRREFPDMVDVMLE
+604 SFRREFPDLVEVMLE

-637 QKEDDH
+637 QKGDNH

-652 KEMLKMQ
+652 KKMLKIK
-659 PDMKPVYLQLGICY
+659 PDMKQVYLQLGTCY
-673 RKLCQVD
+673 RNLIQVD

-705 LEKLK
+705 LDKLK
-710 FIVMNNRL
+710 FIVMNNRF

-730 THPESQMAGA
+730 THPENQMAGA

-748 IGGEHT
+748 IGGEHA
-754 EGNFQKAHQRLDE
+754 EENFQKAHQRLDE

-778 FEKMKKS
+778 FEKMKKA
-785 GKDPK
+785 GKDTK

-803 MKNDKAAEAYNNYS
+803 MKNDKLAEAYNNYS

-827 PKKAVGP
+827 PKKAMGP
-834 FFRAYAYYE
+834 FFRVYAYYVE
-843 DKDQDVF
+843 KDENVF
-850 FEVLREDY
+850 FEALKEDY

-867 FTDIMIIY
+867 YTDLMIIY
-875 NQVVAEHQQSQEELK
+875 NQVVAEHQKSQEEIK

>member
-14 SENEANNPENEAN
+14 PEEV
-27 NSENEPLDQKELL
+27 LDQDELL
-40 EDVAE
+40 EKIDE
-45 IRQMIHQQRFA
+45 MRQLIHQQRFT
-56 ECNPMLFA
+56 ECKPLLVAVFTPLPSN
-64 IIKNCPNQQPYIHRL
+64 KQYVNRL
-79 VQGLL
+79 LQSLL
-84 STVIANLSLFQRKKM
+84 TALAANMSLFQRKKIPDG
-99 SSVMLGF
+99 VFGF
-106 LKQDAKAIKEF
+106 PLQHIKSF
-117 EIPETTPETRA
+117 EELDIPEMTPETRA
-128 KLVSEA
+128 KYISSA
-134 ISELDQFL
+134 ISGLDQL
-142 VDVEMDIRSELGVF
+142 LEDIEMDIRSDQGVF
-156 KDLKKKGEE
+156 KDLKKQGEA
-165 IDVKEVKPTLEKF
+165 IDIKEVKSTLEKF

-197 QASATLYQEWEECRE
+197 QASARLYQEWEEYRE
-212 KIFGRFVSSGHWN
+212 KIFGRFVSSGHWT
-225 DEERAEVKD
+225 DEECVAVKD
-234 TILSPTVDSLTSQ
+234 SILSPTVDSLTSQ

-293 MNSSCYEQHP
+293 MNSSYCEQHP
-303 DFLSF
+303 DFRSF
-308 AEQLTEDCKNDSD
+308 AEQLTEDCKNDQD
-321 LLAEIIKAQKMLAVT
+321 LLADIIKAQKMLAVT

-368 LLEAD
+368 LLDAD
-373 EDMRNIFGVE
+373 EDMRNLFEIDE
-383 DDEETSDE
+383 DEETSEE

-396 SVDINTDEDGDP
+396 SVDINTDEDGVDN
-408 ALNVGVDSPL
+408 LNVGVDSPL

-435 KMLRDQTEFFTH
+435 KMLRDQTDFFTH

-461 ITEALGFVD
+461 VTEALGFVD

-497 VSHPNEIPENIVDC
+497 ISHPNEIPENIVDC
-511 YDDPEDEEDG
+511 YDDPEDEGDG
-521 SKPADEEEIV
+521 SEPADEEEIV

-538 EEHRAKRIRI
+538 GEHRAKRIRI

-562 EKDELFTILDELDDD
+562 GKDELFTILDELDDD

-604 SFRREFPDMVDVMLE
+604 SFRREFPDMVEVMLE

-643 SLRMAVDHF
+643 SLRMAVSHF

-659 PDMKPVYLQLGICY
+659 PDMKQVYLQLGICY
-673 RKLCQVD
+673 RNLIQVD

-705 LEKLK
+705 LDKLK
-710 FIVMNNRL
+710 FIVMNNRF

-730 THPESQMAGA
+730 THPENQMAGA

-748 IGGEHT
+748 IGGEHA
-754 EGNFQKAHQRLDE
+754 EENFQKAHQRLDE
-767 YFAEVN
+767 YFAEAN

-778 FEKMKKS
+778 FEKMKKE
-785 GKDPK
+785 GKDTK

-827 PKKAVGP
+827 PKKALEP
-834 FFRAYAYYE
+834 FFRAYAYYVE
-843 DKDQDVF
+843 KDENVF
-850 FEVLREDY
+850 FEALKEDY

-867 FTDIMIIY
+867 YTDLMIIY
-875 NQVVAEHQQSQEELK
+875 NQVVAEHQQTEDELK

>member
-14 SENEANNPENEAN
+14 PEEDV
-27 NSENEPLDQKELL
+27 LDQDFLL
-40 EDVAE
+40 EKVDE
-45 IRQMIHQQRFA
+45 MRDLIHQQRFT
-56 ECNPMLFA
+56 ECKPILVA
-64 IIKNCPNQQPYIHRL
+64 IFENCPNHKQYMRRL
-79 VQGLL
+79 MHGLL
-84 STVIANLSLFQRKKM
+84 KTVLANMSLLQCKKLPDD
-99 SSVMLGF
+99 MLGF
-106 LKQDAKAIKEF
+106 LKQYVKPSEELD
-117 EIPETTPETRA
+117 IPEMTPEARTKFVFGA
-128 KLVSEA
+128 V
-134 ISELDQFL
+134 SELDQLL
-142 VDVEMDIRSELGVF
+142 VDIEMDIRSDQGIF
-156 KDLKKKGEE
+156 KDLKKQGEA
-165 IDVKEVKPTLEKF
+165 IDIKEVKPTLEKF

-197 QASATLYQEWEECRE
+197 QASARLYQEWEEYRE
-212 KIFGRFVSSGHWN
+212 KIFDRFVSSGYWN
-225 DEERAEVKD
+225 NEERAVVKD

-266 TLLYDIYRQTDDDEV
+266 TLLYDIYRLADDDEV

-293 MNSSCYEQHP
+293 TNCGSYEQQP
-303 DFLSF
+303 DFRSF
-308 AEQLTEDCKNDSD
+308 AEQLTEDCKNDPD

-344 DYTNDIMSSLSK
+344 DYTNDIMASLSK
-356 RFLGDLKNKVAD
+356 RFLDDLRDKVAD

-373 EDMRNIFGVE
+373 EDMRNIFGIE
-383 DDEETSDE
+383 DDEETSE

-396 SVDINTDEDGDP
+396 SDDTNTDEDRIPNLD
-408 ALNVGVDSPL
+408 ADIESPL

-497 VSHPNEIPENIVDC
+497 VSHSNEIPENIVDC

-521 SKPADEEEIV
+521 SESADEEEIV
-531 NEFFKEP
+531 KEFFNEP
-538 EEHRAKRIRI
+538 EEHHAKRIRI
-548 NYIRNLLRFSKFYK
+548 NYIRNLMRFSKFYTA
-562 EKDELFTILDELDDD
+562 KDEIFNILDELDDD

-604 SFRREFPDMVDVMLE
+604 SFRREFPDLVEVMLE

-637 QKEDDH
+637 QKGDNH

-652 KEMLKMQ
+652 KKMLKIK
-659 PDMKPVYLQLGICY
+659 PDMKQVYLQLGTCY
-673 RKLCQVD
+673 RNLIQVD

-705 LEKLK
+705 LDKLK
-710 FIVMNNRL
+710 FIVMNNRF

-730 THPESQMAGA
+730 THPENQMAGA

-748 IGGEHT
+748 IGGEHA
-754 EGNFQKAHQRLDE
+754 EENFQKAHQRLDE

-773 ELFGS
+773 ELFGN
-778 FEKMKKS
+778 FEKMKKA
-785 GKDPK
+785 GKDTK

-803 MKNDKAAEAYNNYS
+803 MKNDKLAEAYNNYS

-827 PKKAVGP
+827 PKKAMGP
-834 FFRAYAYYE
+834 FFRVYAYYVE
-843 DKDQDVF
+843 KDENVF
-850 FEVLREDY
+850 FEALKEDY

-867 FTDIMIIY
+867 YTDLMIIY
-875 NQVVAEHQQSQEELK
+875 NQVVAEHQKSQEEIK

>member
-14 SENEANNPENEAN
+14 PEE
-27 NSENEPLDQKELL
+27 EVLDQDFLL
-40 EDVAE
+40 EKVDE
-45 IRQMIHQQRFA
+45 MRDLIHQQRFA
-56 ECNPMLFA
+56 ECKPMLVA
-64 IIKNCPNQQPYIHRL
+64 IFENCPNHKQYMRRL
-79 VQGLL
+79 MHGLL
-84 STVIANLSLFQRKKM
+84 TTVLANMSLLQRKKLPDD
-99 SSVMLGF
+99 MLGI
-106 LKQDAKAIKEF
+106 LKQYVKPSEELD
-117 EIPETTPETRA
+117 IPEMT
-128 KLVSEA
+128 LEA
-134 ISELDQFL
+134 RTKFVFGAVSELDQLL
-142 VDVEMDIRSELGVF
+142 VDIEMDIRSEQGIF
-156 KDLKKKGEE
+156 KDLKKQGEE
-165 IDVKEVKPTLEKF
+165 IDIKEVKPTLEKF

-197 QASATLYQEWEECRE
+197 QASARLYQEWEECRE
-212 KIFGRFVSSGHWN
+212 KIFGRFVSSGYWN
-225 DEERAEVKD
+225 DEERAAVKD

-266 TLLYDIYRQTDDDEV
+266 TLLYDIYRLADDDEV

-293 MNSSCYEQHP
+293 MNCGCYEQQP
-303 DFLSF
+303 DFRSF
-308 AEQLTEDCKNDSD
+308 AEQLTEDCKNDSG

-344 DYTNDIMSSLSK
+344 DYTNDIMASLSK
-356 RFLGDLKNKVAD
+356 RFLGDLKDKVAN

-373 EDMRNIFGVE
+373 EDMQNIFE
-383 DDEETSDE
+383 IDEDEETSE

-396 SVDINTDEDGDP
+396 SVDINTDEDGIPNLD
-408 ALNVGVDSPL
+408 VDMESPL

-511 YDDPEDEEDG
+511 YDDPEDEGDG
-521 SKPADEEEIV
+521 SESADEEEIV

-538 EEHRAKRIRI
+538 GEHRAKRIRI
-548 NYIRNLLRFSKFYK
+548 NYIRNLLRFSKFYTA
-562 EKDELFTILDELDDD
+562 KDEIFNILDELDDD

-604 SFRREFPDMVDVMLE
+604 SFRREFPDLVEVMLE

-637 QKEDDH
+637 QKGDNH

-652 KEMLKMQ
+652 KKMLKIK
-659 PDMKPVYLQLGICY
+659 PDMKQVYLQLGICY
-673 RKLCQVD
+673 RNLIQVD

-705 LEKLK
+705 LDKLK
-710 FIVMNNRL
+710 FIVMNNRF

-730 THPESQMAGA
+730 THPENQMAGA

-748 IGGEHT
+748 IGGEHA
-754 EGNFQKAHQRLDE
+754 EENFQKAHQRLDE
-767 YFAEVN
+767 YFAEAN

-778 FEKMKKS
+778 FEKMKKE
-785 GKDPK
+785 GKDTK

-827 PKKAVGP
+827 PKKAMGP
-834 FFRAYAYYE
+834 FFRAYAYYVE
-843 DKDQDVF
+843 KDENVF
-850 FEVLREDY
+850 FEALKEDY

-867 FTDIMIIY
+867 YTDLMIIY
-875 NQVVAEHQQSQEELK
+875 NQVVAEHQQSQEEIK

>member
-14 SENEANNPENEAN
+14 PEEV
-27 NSENEPLDQKELL
+27 LDQDELL
-40 EDVAE
+40 EKIDE
-45 IRQMIHQQRFA
+45 MRQLIHQQRFT
-56 ECNPMLFA
+56 ECKPLLVAVFTPLPSN
-64 IIKNCPNQQPYIHRL
+64 KQYVNRL
-79 VQGLL
+79 LQSLL
-84 STVIANLSLFQRKKM
+84 TALAANMSLFQRKKIPDG
-99 SSVMLGF
+99 VFGF
-106 LKQDAKAIKEF
+106 PLQHIKSF
-117 EIPETTPETRA
+117 EELDIPEMTPETRA
-128 KLVSEA
+128 KYISSA
-134 ISELDQFL
+134 ISGLDQL
-142 VDVEMDIRSELGVF
+142 LEDIEMDIRSDQGVF
-156 KDLKKKGEE
+156 KDLKKQGEA
-165 IDVKEVKPTLEKF
+165 IDITEVKPTLEKF

-197 QASATLYQEWEECRE
+197 QASARLYQEWEEYRE
-212 KIFGRFVSSGHWN
+212 KIFGRFVSSGHWT
-225 DEERAEVKD
+225 DEECAAVKD

-266 TLLYDIYRQTDDDEV
+266 TLLYGLYRQTDDDEV

-293 MNSSCYEQHP
+293 MNSSYCEQHP
-303 DFLSF
+303 DFRSF
-308 AEQLTEDCKNDSD
+308 AEQLTEDCKNDQD
-321 LLAEIIKAQKMLAVT
+321 LLADIIKAQKMLAVT

-356 RFLGDLKNKVAD
+356 RFLGDLKDKVAD
-368 LLEAD
+368 LLDAD
-373 EDMRNIFGVE
+373 EDMRNLFEIDE
-383 DDEETSDE
+383 DEETSEE

-396 SVDINTDEDGDP
+396 SVDINTDEDGVDN
-408 ALNVGVDSPL
+408 LNVGVDSPL

-435 KMLRDQTEFFTH
+435 KMLRDQTDFFTH

-461 ITEALGFVD
+461 VTEALGFVD

-497 VSHPNEIPENIVDC
+497 ISHPNEIPENIVDC
-511 YDDPEDEEDG
+511 YDDPEDEGDG
-521 SKPADEEEIV
+521 SEPADEEEIV

-538 EEHRAKRIRI
+538 GEHRAKRIRI

-562 EKDELFTILDELDDD
+562 GKDELFTILDELDDD
-577 KPAYAVLA
+577 KPAYTVLA

-604 SFRREFPDMVDVMLE
+604 SFRREFPDMVEVMLE

-643 SLRMAVDHF
+643 SLRMAVSHF

-659 PDMKPVYLQLGICY
+659 PDMKQVYLQLGICY
-673 RKLCQVD
+673 RNLIQVD

-705 LEKLK
+705 LDKLK
-710 FIVMNNRL
+710 FIVMNNRF

-730 THPESQMAGA
+730 THPENQMAGA

-748 IGGEHT
+748 IGGEHA
-754 EGNFQKAHQRLDE
+754 EENFQKAHQRLDE
-767 YFAEVN
+767 YFAEAN

-778 FEKMKKS
+778 FEKMKKE
-785 GKDPK
+785 GKDTK

-827 PKKAVGP
+827 PKKALEP
-834 FFRAYAYYE
+834 FFRAYAYYVE
-843 DKDQDVF
+843 KDENVF
-850 FEVLREDY
+850 FEALKEDY

-867 FTDIMIIY
+867 YTDLMIIY
-875 NQVVAEHQQSQEELK
+875 NQVVAEHQQTEDELK

>member
-7 LSEESNN
+7 LSEESN
-14 SENEANNPENEAN
+14 SQEEV
-27 NSENEPLDQKELL
+27 LDQDFLL
-40 EDVAE
+40 EKVDE
-45 IRQMIHQQRFA
+45 MRDLIHQQRFS
-56 ECNPMLFA
+56 ECKPMLVEVFTPFSSNKQYINRLMQSLLTSLFA
-64 IIKNCPNQQPYIHRL
+64 NM
-79 VQGLL
+79 
-84 STVIANLSLFQRKKM
+84 SLFQRKKIPDGVFGIPIQHNK
-99 SSVMLGF
+99 S
-106 LKQDAKAIKEF
+106 F
-117 EIPETTPETRA
+117 EELDIPEMTPETRA
-128 KLVSEA
+128 KY
-134 ISELDQFL
+134 ISSTISGLDQLL
-142 VDVEMDIRSELGVF
+142 VDIEMDIRSDQGVF
-156 KDLKKKGEE
+156 KDLKKLGEE
-165 IDVKEVKPTLEKF
+165 IDIKEVKSTLEKF

-197 QASATLYQEWEECRE
+197 QASARLYQEWEECRE
-212 KIFGRFVSSGHWN
+212 KIFGRFVSSGHWT
-225 DEERAEVKD
+225 DEECAAVKD

-266 TLLYDIYRQTDDDEV
+266 TLLYDIYRLADDDEV

-293 MNSSCYEQHP
+293 MNSSYCEQHP
-303 DFLSF
+303 DFRSF

-368 LLEAD
+368 LLDAD
-373 EDMRNIFGVE
+373 EDMRNLFGIDE
-383 DDEETSDE
+383 DEETSEE

-396 SVDINTDEDGDP
+396 SVDINTDEDGVDN
-408 ALNVGVDSPL
+408 LNVDVDSPL

-435 KMLRDQTEFFTH
+435 KMLRDQTDFFTH

-461 ITEALGFVD
+461 VTEALGFVD

-497 VSHPNEIPENIVDC
+497 ISHPNEIPENIVDC
-511 YDDPEDEEDG
+511 YDDPEDEGDG
-521 SKPADEEEIV
+521 SEPADEEEIV

-538 EEHRAKRIRI
+538 GEHRAKRIRI

-604 SFRREFPDMVDVMLE
+604 SFRREFPDMVEVMLE

-637 QKEDDH
+637 QKGDDH

-652 KEMLKMQ
+652 KKMLMIK
-659 PDMKPVYLQLGICY
+659 PDMKQVYLQLGICY
-673 RKLCQVD
+673 RNLIQVD

-705 LEKLK
+705 LDKLK
-710 FIVMNNRL
+710 FIVMNNRF

-730 THPESQMAGA
+730 THPENQMAGA

-748 IGGEHT
+748 IGGEHA
-754 EGNFQKAHQRLDE
+754 EENFQKAHQRLDE

-778 FEKMKKS
+778 FDKMKKE
-785 GKDPK
+785 GKDTK

-827 PKKAVGP
+827 SKKAMGP
-834 FFRAYAYYE
+834 FFRAYAYYVE
-843 DKDQDVF
+843 KDENVF
-850 FEVLREDY
+850 FEALKEDY

-867 FTDIMIIY
+867 YTDLMIIY
-875 NQVVAEHQQSQEELK
+875 NQVVAEHQQSQEEIK

>member
-14 SENEANNPENEAN
+14 PEEVLA
-27 NSENEPLDQKELL
+27 QKELL
-40 EDVAE
+40 EDVVE

-64 IIKNCPNQQPYIHRL
+64 IIKNSPNHQPYIHRL

-84 STVIANLSLFQRKKM
+84 STVIASLSLFQRKKI
-99 SSVMLGF
+99 STEMLGF
-106 LKQDAKAIKEF
+106 LKLDAKAVKEF
-117 EIPETTPETRA
+117 KIPETTPEGRA
-128 KLVSEA
+128 KLVSDA

-142 VDVEMDIRSELGVF
+142 VDIEMDIRSEQGIF
-156 KDLKKKGEE
+156 KDLKKQGEA
-165 IDVKEVKPTLEKF
+165 IDIKEVKPTLEKF

-197 QASATLYQEWEECRE
+197 QASACLYQEWEEYRE
-212 KIFGRFVSSGHWN
+212 KIFDRFVTAGYWN
-225 DEERAEVKD
+225 DEERAVVKD

-266 TLLYDIYRQTDDDEV
+266 TLLYDIYRLADDDEV

-293 MNSSCYEQHP
+293 TNCGCYEQHP
-303 DFLSF
+303 DFRSF
-308 AEQLTEDCKNDSD
+308 AEQLTEDCKNDPD

-344 DYTNDIMSSLSK
+344 DYTNDIMASLSK
-356 RFLGDLKNKVAD
+356 RFLGDLKDKVAD

-373 EDMRNIFGVE
+373 EDMRNIFE
-383 DDEETSDE
+383 IDEDEETSE

-396 SVDINTDEDGDP
+396 SVDINTDEDGIDNLD
-408 ALNVGVDSPL
+408 ADIESPL

-521 SKPADEEEIV
+521 SVSADEEEIV
-531 NEFFKEP
+531 KEFFNEP

-604 SFRREFPDMVDVMLE
+604 SFRREFPDLVEVMLE

-637 QKEDDH
+637 QKGDNH
-643 SLRMAVDHF
+643 SLCMAVDHF
-652 KEMLKMQ
+652 KKMLKIK
-659 PDMKPVYLQLGICY
+659 PDMKQVYLQLGICY
-673 RKLCQVD
+673 RNLIQVD

-705 LEKLK
+705 LDKLK
-710 FIVMNNRL
+710 FIVMNNRF

-730 THPESQMAGA
+730 THPENQMAGA

-748 IGGEHT
+748 IGGEHA
-754 EGNFQKAHQRLDE
+754 EENFQKAHQRLDE

-778 FEKMKKS
+778 FEKMKKE
-785 GKDPK
+785 GKDTK

-827 PKKAVGP
+827 PKKAMGP
-834 FFRAYAYYE
+834 FFRAYAYYVE
-843 DKDQDVF
+843 KDENVF
-850 FEVLREDY
+850 FEALKEDY

-867 FTDIMIIY
+867 YTDLMIIY
-875 NQVVAEHQQSQEELK
+875 NQVVAEHQKSQEEIK

>member
-14 SENEANNPENEAN
+14 PEEDV
-27 NSENEPLDQKELL
+27 LDQDFLL
-40 EDVAE
+40 EKVDE
-45 IRQMIHQQRFA
+45 MRDLIHQQRFA
-56 ECNPMLFA
+56 ECRPMLVA
-64 IIKNCPNQQPYIHRL
+64 IFENCPNHKQYMHRL
-79 VQGLL
+79 MHGLL
-84 STVIANLSLFQRKKM
+84 TTVLANMSLLQRKKLPDD
-99 SSVMLGF
+99 MLGIV
-106 LKQDAKAIKEF
+106 KQYVKPSEELD
-117 EIPETTPETRA
+117 IPEMTPEARTEFVFGA
-128 KLVSEA
+128 V
-134 ISELDQFL
+134 SELDQLL
-142 VDVEMDIRSELGVF
+142 VDIEMDIRSEQGIF
-156 KDLKKKGEE
+156 KDLKTQGEE
-165 IDVKEVKPTLEKF
+165 IDIKEVKPTLEKF

-197 QASATLYQEWEECRE
+197 QASARLYQEWEEFRE
-212 KIFGRFVSSGHWN
+212 KIFGRFVSSGYWN
-225 DEERAEVKD
+225 DEERAVVKD

-266 TLLYDIYRQTDDDEV
+266 TLLYDIYRLADDDEV

-293 MNSSCYEQHP
+293 TNCGCYEQQP
-303 DFLSF
+303 DFRSF
-308 AEQLTEDCKNDSD
+308 AEQLTEDCKNDPD

-356 RFLGDLKNKVAD
+356 RFLGDLKDKVAD

-373 EDMRNIFGVE
+373 EDMRNLFEIDE
-383 DDEETSDE
+383 DEETSE

-396 SVDINTDEDGDP
+396 SVDINTDEDGIDN
-408 ALNVGVDSPL
+408 LNVGVDSPL

-435 KMLRDQTEFFTH
+435 KMLRDQTDFFTH

-461 ITEALGFVD
+461 VTEALGFVD

-497 VSHPNEIPENIVDC
+497 ISHPNEIPENIVDC
-511 YDDPEDEEDG
+511 YDDPEDEGDG
-521 SKPADEEEIV
+521 SEPADEEEIV

-538 EEHRAKRIRI
+538 GEHRAKRIRI

-562 EKDELFTILDELDDD
+562 GKDELFTILDELDDD

-604 SFRREFPDMVDVMLE
+604 SFRREFPDLVEVMLE

-652 KEMLKMQ
+652 KKMLKIK
-659 PDMKPVYLQLGICY
+659 PDMKQVYLQLGICY
-673 RKLCQVD
+673 RNLIQVD

-700 LFELK
+700 LFKLK
-705 LEKLK
+705 LDKLK
-710 FIVMNNRL
+710 FIVMNNRF

-730 THPESQMAGA
+730 THPENQMAGA

-754 EGNFQKAHQRLDE
+754 EENFQKAHQRLDE
-767 YFAEVN
+767 YFAEAN

-778 FEKMKKS
+778 FEKMKKE
-785 GKDPK
+785 GKDTK

-827 PKKAVGP
+827 PKKAMGP
-834 FFRAYAYYE
+834 FFRAYAYYVE
-843 DKDQDVF
+843 KDENVF
-850 FEVLREDY
+850 FEALKEDY

-867 FTDIMIIY
+867 YTDLMIIY
-875 NQVVAEHQQSQEELK
+875 NQVVAEHQKSQEEIK

>member
-14 SENEANNPENEAN
+14 PEEVLA
-27 NSENEPLDQKELL
+27 QKELL
-40 EDVAE
+40 EDVVE

-64 IIKNCPNQQPYIHRL
+64 IIKNSPDHLPYIHRL

-84 STVIANLSLFQRKKM
+84 STVIASLSLFQRKKM
-99 SSVMLGF
+99 STEMLDF
-106 LKQDAKAIKEF
+106 LKLDAKAIKEF
-117 EIPETTPETRA
+117 KIPETTPEARA

-142 VDVEMDIRSELGVF
+142 VDIEMDIRSEHGIF
-156 KDLKKKGEE
+156 KDLKKQGEA
-165 IDVKEVKPTLEKF
+165 IDIKEVKPTLEKF

-197 QASATLYQEWEECRE
+197 QASARLYQEWEEYRE
-212 KIFGRFVSSGHWN
+212 KIFDRFVSSGYWN
-225 DEERAEVKD
+225 DEERAVVKD

-266 TLLYDIYRQTDDDEV
+266 TLLYDIYRLADDDEV

-293 MNSSCYEQHP
+293 TNCGCYEQQP
-303 DFLSF
+303 DFRSF

-356 RFLGDLKNKVAD
+356 RFLGDLKDKVAD

-373 EDMRNIFGVE
+373 EDMRNIFEIE
-383 DDEETSDE
+383 DDEETSE

-396 SVDINTDEDGDP
+396 SVDINTDEDGIPNLD
-408 ALNVGVDSPL
+408 VDMDSPL

-521 SKPADEEEIV
+521 SESADEEEIV

-538 EEHRAKRIRI
+538 GEHRAKRIRI
-548 NYIRNLLRFSKFYK
+548 NYIRNLLRFSKFYTA
-562 EKDELFTILDELDDD
+562 KDEIFNILDELDDD

-604 SFRREFPDMVDVMLE
+604 SFRREFPDLVEVMLE

-637 QKEDDH
+637 QKGDNH
-643 SLRMAVDHF
+643 SLCMAVDHF
-652 KEMLKMQ
+652 KKMLKIK
-659 PDMKPVYLQLGICY
+659 PDMKQVYLQLGICY
-673 RKLCQVD
+673 RNLIQVD

-705 LEKLK
+705 LDKLK
-710 FIVMNNRL
+710 FIVMNNRF

-730 THPESQMAGA
+730 THPENQMAGA

-748 IGGEHT
+748 IGGEHA
-754 EGNFQKAHQRLDE
+754 EENFLKAHQRLDE

-778 FEKMKKS
+778 FEKMKKE
-785 GKDPK
+785 GKDTK

-875 NQVVAEHQQSQEELK
+875 NQIVAEHQQSQEELK

>member
-14 SENEANNPENEAN
+14 PEEVLA
-27 NSENEPLDQKELL
+27 QKELL
-40 EDVAE
+40 EDVVE

-64 IIKNCPNQQPYIHRL
+64 IIKNSPNHQPYIHRL

-84 STVIANLSLFQRKKM
+84 STVIASLSLFQRKKI
-99 SSVMLGF
+99 STEMLGF
-106 LKQDAKAIKEF
+106 LKLDAKAVKEF
-117 EIPETTPETRA
+117 KIPETTPEGRA

-142 VDVEMDIRSELGVF
+142 VDIEMDIRSEQGIF
-156 KDLKKKGEE
+156 KDLKKQGEA
-165 IDVKEVKPTLEKF
+165 IDIKEVKPTLEKF

-197 QASATLYQEWEECRE
+197 QASARLYQEWEEYRE
-212 KIFGRFVSSGHWN
+212 KIFDRFVSSGYWN
-225 DEERAEVKD
+225 DEERAVVKD

-266 TLLYDIYRQTDDDEV
+266 TLLYDIYRQADDDEV

-293 MNSSCYEQHP
+293 MNSSCYEQQP
-303 DFLSF
+303 DFRSF
-308 AEQLTEDCKNDSD
+308 AEQLTEDCKNDPD

-344 DYTNDIMSSLSK
+344 DYTNDIMASLSK
-356 RFLGDLKNKVAD
+356 RFLGDLKDKVAN

-373 EDMRNIFGVE
+373 EDMQNIFE
-383 DDEETSDE
+383 IDEDEETSE

-396 SVDINTDEDGDP
+396 SVDINTDEDGIPNLD
-408 ALNVGVDSPL
+408 VDMDSPL

-511 YDDPEDEEDG
+511 YDDPEDEGDG
-521 SKPADEEEIV
+521 SETADEEEIV

-630 MKGWVCM
+630 MQGWVCM

-748 IGGEHT
+748 IGGEHA
-754 EGNFQKAHQRLDE
+754 EENFQKAHQRLDE

-875 NQVVAEHQQSQEELK
+875 NQIVAEHQQSQEELK

>member
-14 SENEANNPENEAN
+14 PEEDV
-27 NSENEPLDQKELL
+27 LDQDFLL
-40 EDVAE
+40 EKVDE
-45 IRQMIHQQRFA
+45 MRDLIHQQRFT
-56 ECNPMLFA
+56 ECKPILVA
-64 IIKNCPNQQPYIHRL
+64 IFENCPNHKQYMRRL
-79 VQGLL
+79 MHGLL
-84 STVIANLSLFQRKKM
+84 KTVLANMSLLQCKKLPDD
-99 SSVMLGF
+99 MLGF
-106 LKQDAKAIKEF
+106 LKQYVKPSEELD
-117 EIPETTPETRA
+117 IPEMTPEARTKFVFGA
-128 KLVSEA
+128 V
-134 ISELDQFL
+134 SELDQLL
-142 VDVEMDIRSELGVF
+142 VDIEMDIRSDQGIF
-156 KDLKKKGEE
+156 KDLKKQGEA
-165 IDVKEVKPTLEKF
+165 IDIKEVKPTLEKF

-197 QASATLYQEWEECRE
+197 QASARLYQEWEEYRE
-212 KIFGRFVSSGHWN
+212 KIFDRFVSSGYWN
-225 DEERAEVKD
+225 NEERAVVKD

-266 TLLYDIYRQTDDDEV
+266 TLLYDIYRLADDDEV

-293 MNSSCYEQHP
+293 TNCGCYEQQP
-303 DFLSF
+303 DFRSF
-308 AEQLTEDCKNDSD
+308 AEQLTEDCKNDPD

-344 DYTNDIMSSLSK
+344 DYTNDIMASLSK
-356 RFLGDLKNKVAD
+356 RFLDDLRDKVAD

-373 EDMRNIFGVE
+373 EDMRNIFGIE
-383 DDEETSDE
+383 DDEETSE

-396 SVDINTDEDGDP
+396 SDDTNTDKDGIPNLD
-408 ALNVGVDSPL
+408 ADIESPL

-497 VSHPNEIPENIVDC
+497 VSHSNEIPENIVDC

-521 SKPADEEEIV
+521 SESADEEEIV
-531 NEFFKEP
+531 KEFFNEP

-548 NYIRNLLRFSKFYK
+548 NYIRNLMRFSKFYTA
-562 EKDELFTILDELDDD
+562 KDEIFNIFDELDDD

-604 SFRREFPDMVDVMLE
+604 SFRREFPDLVEVMLE

-637 QKEDDH
+637 QKGDNH

-652 KEMLKMQ
+652 KKMLKIK
-659 PDMKPVYLQLGICY
+659 PDMKQVYLQLGTCY
-673 RKLCQVD
+673 RNLIQVD

-705 LEKLK
+705 LDKLK
-710 FIVMNNRL
+710 FIVMNNRF

-730 THPESQMAGA
+730 THPENQMAGA

-748 IGGEHT
+748 IGGEHA
-754 EGNFQKAHQRLDE
+754 EENFQKAHQRLDE

-778 FEKMKKS
+778 FEKMKKA
-785 GKDPK
+785 GKDTK

-803 MKNDKAAEAYNNYS
+803 MKNDKLAEAYNNYS

-827 PKKAVGP
+827 PKKAMGP
-834 FFRAYAYYE
+834 FFRVYAYYVE
-843 DKDQDVF
+843 KDENVF
-850 FEVLREDY
+850 FEALKEDY

-867 FTDIMIIY
+867 YTDLMIIY
-875 NQVVAEHQQSQEELK
+875 NQVVAEHQKSQEEIK